1 MLKKKEK
8 QHIAANEKAITLIA
22 LVVTIIVLLILAGIS
37 LNYVLGNNGIITK
50 AEGAKT
56 ETEIADEKEKIN
68 LSAMT
73 AQTSSDKGT
82 ISRKDLDAEL
92 KNQFGEDYILEPDDD
107 AEEYEITCKK
117 SGRKYIIKS
126 GIKKEELTKELNDYN
141 TKFTSSPSGWTN
153 GNVKV
158 SVKTTVKSYTLQT
171 SKDGKN
177 WDEVSEQTFTANGTM
192 YVRLWDGKASVSE
205 MTYKVAN
212 IDKSTPKVSATAI
225 NTNSIK
231 ISASDSGSGI
241 TGYAVT
247 TSSTKPVNFTGI
259 TNTKSFEN
267 SISKLTHN
275 TTYYVWIKDEAG
287 NTSQYSLKTPELQA
301 GSLELSKAMPQTSEA
316 SDVANNIG
324 SYIGST
330 VTNYT
335 PNGGD
340 KNVGWK
346 IFYAG
351 KSDAG
356 DSSEAD
362 HIYLIADDCIDIKNS
377 AGEYN
382 TPVSA
387 NGNQVNIFN
396 DAPKCAALMTIKN
409 ESSEYS
415 RESSLAKN
423 WITKD
428 YGNSAIKYMI
438 DTERW
443 SNLYG
448 SEYAEYAIAS
458 PPVEMYVK
466 SWNSN
471 SQYKKLSY
479 KSYNYDYGYT
489 KGWGMEINGHVSQPI
504 EFINTTAGYNDTLYF
519 PSVAEGVR
527 NSCYGY
533 WLIDQ
538 SINASLAPCNWTV
551 VSITKEGERQLL
563 LGSSGT
569 NTLGIRPVVC
579 LNTNV
584 RLQADG
590 MDSDGKAKYKIV
602 KASNEE
608 TTSQVYS
615 NGEWSSQNVYATLVS
630 GTTGSGISTSYESIA
645 GSAQNVTAGTTNTS
659 EIQTDGITTLRVKA
673 TDGTNTVYSNNYT
686 VKIDKTS
693 PTPGTLAMKLNSSTG
708 EEYTSGATNN
718 NIYIQLNNG
727 NDSTSGQKSNVYKLK
742 GVTES
747 ENLTETTIITNKG
760 TTVAIVTT
768 VDNAGNTATRTYN
781 ITKQLPKLAT
791 PELTADGYSKLT
803 WDRVENAT
811 KYVVQSIIET
821 VDVEKDKT
829 SYDAY
834 SMRKNLLDK
843 GADTFSALVRIKAVG
858 DGINYEDSNW
868 SEAVWLY
875 ECLSGETEIDI
886 YDEEKKKR
894 RKKKLKDLKT
904 GDKVVSFNTE
914 TKKWEID
921 EVLNDDMHEVKFEL
935 SYDIWTFSD
944 GTQVTT
950 VKKHEFYNV
959 SQGKLMYIDEWN
971 MGDKIYKED
980 GTTPSLV
987 KHEQVQEP
995 IRHYTLMTKNHN
1007 YIANGC
1013 LSGTREMKKIKV
1025 EDLKPVD
1032 ID

>member
-1 MLKKKEK
+1 MTKKERG
-8 QHIAANEKAITLIA
+8 ITIIA
-22 LVVTIIVLLILAGIS
+22 LIVTIVVLLILAGVSIS
-37 LNYVLGNNGIITK
+37 LIINRNGIISK
-50 AEGAKT
+50 AEVAKQ
-56 ETEIADEKEKIN
+56 ETDIADEKEKIN
-68 LSAMT
+68 LSAVA
-73 AQTSSDKGT
+73 AQTNNEDAVIRRNDFDK
-82 ISRKDLDAEL
+82 EL
-92 KNQFGEDYILEPDDD
+92 KKFFNEDYTLEPDSD
-107 AEEYEITCKK
+107 AEEYEVTCKK
-117 SGRKYIIKS
+117 SGRKYTIKS
-126 GIKKEELTKELNDYN
+126 GITKKNPDYELNNNN
-141 TKFTSSPSGWTN
+141 TTFSSSPSGWTN
-153 GNVKV
+153 GDVIVN
-158 SVKTTVKSYTLQT
+158 VKTTIQEYTLQT

-177 WDEVSEQTFTANGTM
+177 WNDSKEQVFSTNGIM
-192 YVRLWDGKASVSE
+192 YARLWNGSESVSE
-205 MTYKVAN
+205 LQYEVNN
-212 IDKSTPKVSATAI
+212 IDKSTPEVSATAI

-231 ISASDSGSGI
+231 ISASDSESGI
-241 TGYAVT
+241 IGYAVT
-247 TSSTKPVNFTGI
+247 TSSTKPEKFTGV

-267 SISKLTHN
+267 STSKLTHN

-301 GSLELSKAMPQTSEA
+301 GSLKLSKAMPQTSDA

-356 DSSEAD
+356 DSSEND
-362 HIYLIADDCIDIKNS
+362 HIYLIADDYIDIKNS

-387 NGNQVNIFN
+387 NGIHV
-396 DAPKCAALMTIKN
+396 DALVDSPKCAALATIKKSGY
-409 ESSEYS
+409 SSYN
-415 RESSLAKN
+415 SLAKN
-423 WITKD
+423 WLKED
-428 YGNSAIKYMI
+428 YGSSPIKYML
-438 DTERW
+438 DTEGW
-443 SNLYG
+443 SSLYG
-448 SEYAEYAIAS
+448 NEYAEYAIAG
-458 PPVEMYVK
+458 PTVEMFAK

-471 SQYKKLSY
+471 DGYPKLSY
-479 KSYNYDYGYT
+479 SYDNYGYSMDNIKST
-489 KGWGMEINGHVSQPI
+489 D
-504 EFINTTAGYNDTLYF
+504 TGYSDRLYF
-519 PSVAEGVR
+519 QSIEEEVR
-527 NSCYGY
+527 NSCDGY
-533 WLIDQ
+533 WIIGQ
-538 SINASLAPCNWTV
+538 SDWGGTISISNKNGDHSVNSYAPYGLN
-551 VSITKEGERQLL
+551 SIGF
-563 LGSSGT
+563 
-569 NTLGIRPVVC
+569 RPVVC
-579 LNTNV
+579 LNTKV
-584 RLQADG
+584 KLQADG
-590 MDSDGKAKYKIV
+590 MDSNGKTRYKIV
-602 KASNEE
+602 ETSNEE
-608 TTSQVYS
+608 SSTQAYTSD
-615 NGEWSSQNVYATLVS
+615 EWSSQNVYTTLVNV
-630 GTTGSGISTSYESIA
+630 TTGSGINTSYESSVD
-645 GSAQNVTAGTTNTS
+645 SAQNVATGTTNTS
-659 EIQTDGITTLRVKA
+659 EINTEGITTLRVKT
-673 TDGTNTVYSNNYT
+673 TDGTNTVYSNNYI

-693 PTPGTLAMKLNSSTG
+693 PTPGTLTMKQNSSTG
-708 EEYTSGATNN
+708 VEYTSGITNN

-747 ENLTETTIITNKG
+747 ENLTETSIITNKG

-791 PELTADGYSKLT
+791 PKLTTDSYSKLT
-803 WDRVENAT
+803 WNRVENAT
-811 KYVVQSIIET
+811 KYVVQSIVET
-821 VDVEKDKT
+821 VEVEKDKT
-829 SYDAY
+829 SYDALTMY
-834 SMRKNLLDK
+834 RNLRNK
-843 GADTFSALVRIKAVG
+843 GVETFSEMVRIKAVG

-868 SEAVWLY
+868 SNDVRLM

-894 RKKKLKDLKT
+894 RKKKLKDLKV
-904 GDKVVSFNTE
+904 GDKVISFNTE

-935 SYDIWTFSD
+935 SYDIWIFSD
-944 GTQVTT
+944 GTQITT

-959 SQGKLMYIDEWN
+959 SQEKLMYIDEWN

-980 GTTPSLV
+980 GTTPSLI

-995 IRHYTLMTKNHN
+995 IRHYTLMNHNHN

-1025 EDLKPVD
+1025 KDLKPVD

>member
-1 MLKKKEK
+1 MNKPAKPCGGKIKMKKQKAEGITI
-8 QHIAANEKAITLIA
+8 IALAIT
-22 LVVTIIVLLILAGIS
+22 VIVLLILAGIS
-37 LNYVLGNNGIITK
+37 LNYVLGNNGIIAK
-50 AEGAKT
+50 AESAKT
-56 ETEIADEKEKIN
+56 ETEIASEKEKIN

-141 TKFTSSPSGWTN
+141 TKFTSSPSDWIN

-158 SVKTTVKSYTLQT
+158 SVKTTVQSYTLQT

-177 WDEVSEQTFTANGTM
+177 WDEASEQTFTANGTM

-212 IDKSTPKVSATAI
+212 IDKSTPKVSATAL

-231 ISASDSGSGI
+231 ISASDSESGI

-247 TSSTKPVNFTGI
+247 TSSTKPENFTGV

-267 SISKLTHN
+267 SISKLAHN
-275 TTYYVWIKDEAG
+275 TTYYVWIKDKAG
-287 NTSQYSLKTPELQA
+287 NTSQYSLKTPELKA
-301 GSLELSKAMPQTSEA
+301 GSLKLSKATTQKSDA

-351 KSDAG
+351 KSNAG

-396 DAPKCAALMTIKN
+396 GAPKCASLTTIAY
-409 ESSEYS
+409 ESSGYS
-415 RESSLAKN
+415 DENSLAKN
-423 WITKD
+423 WLDGKIGEK
-428 YGNSAIKYMI
+428 SQSLKYLLN
-438 DTERW
+438 TTGW
-443 SNLYG
+443 KNLYG
-448 SEYAEYAIAS
+448 NKYAEWAIGT
-458 PPVEMYVK
+458 PIVTMFLK

-471 SQYKKLSY
+471 DGYTQYKY
-479 KSYNYDYGYT
+479 SYNAQYDSYELSG
-489 KGWGMEINGHVSQPI
+489 GMFEISFDSNK
-504 EFINTTAGYNDTLYF
+504 EEYNDTLYF
-519 PSVAEGVR
+519 PSVDNSVR
-527 NSCYGY
+527 NNCYGY
-533 WLIDQ
+533 WMIGHRDTDGIHMRTW
-538 SINASLAPCNWTV
+538 STV
-551 VSITKEGERQLL
+551 ISENGKHTLEPYLYGE
-563 LGSSGT
+563 
-569 NTLGIRPVVC
+569 NTVGFRPVVC

-590 MDSDGKAKYKIV
+590 MDSDGKTRYKIV
-602 KASNEE
+602 ETSNEE
-608 TTSQVYS
+608 ISTQSYT
-615 NGEWSSQNVYATLVS
+615 GDEWSSQNVYATLVS

-659 EIQTDGITTLRVKA
+659 EIQTDGTTTLRVKT

-727 NDSTSGQKSNVYKLK
+727 SDSTSGQKSNVYKLK

-747 ENLTETTIITNKG
+747 ENLTETSIITNKG

-791 PELTADGYSKLT
+791 PKGNTDSHANLS
-803 WDRVENAT
+803 WNSVENAT
-811 KYVVQSIIET
+811 KYVIQGIAKT
-821 VDVEKDKT
+821 VEVEKTKT
-829 SYDAY
+829 SYDAFDEFI
-834 SMRKNLLDK
+834 NTD
-843 GADTFSALVRIKAVG
+843 GFVRIKAVG
-858 DGINYEDSNW
+858 DGVNYEDSNW
-868 SEAVWLY
+868 SEAVKLMF
-875 ECLSGETEIDI
+875 CLSGETEIDI

-894 RKKKLKDLKT
+894 RKKKLKDLKV
-904 GDKVVSFNTE
+904 GDKVISFNTE

-944 GTQVTT
+944 GTQITT

-959 SQGKLMYIDEWN
+959 SQEKLMYIDEWN

-987 KHEQVQEP
+987 KHEQIQEP
-995 IRHYTLMTKNHN
+995 IRHYTLMNHNHN

-1013 LSGTREMKKIKV
+1013 LSGTREMRKIKV

>member
-1 MLKKKEK
+1 MTNKKERG
-8 QHIAANEKAITLIA
+8 ITIIA
-22 LVVTIIVLLILAGIS
+22 LVVTIVVLLILAGVSIS
-37 LNYVLGNNGIITK
+37 LIINRNEIISK
-50 AEGAKT
+50 SEVAKQK
-56 ETEIADEKEKIN
+56 TEIAEEKEKIN
-68 LSAMT
+68 LSAVA
-73 AQTSSDKGT
+73 AQTNNEEAVIRRNDFDK
-82 ISRKDLDAEL
+82 EL
-92 KNQFGEDYILEPDDD
+92 KKFFNEDYTLEPDSD
-107 AEEYEITCKK
+107 AEEYEVTFKK
-117 SGRKYIIKS
+117 SGRKYTIKS
-126 GIKKEELTKELNDYN
+126 GITKKNSDYELNNNN
-141 TKFTSSPSGWTN
+141 TTFSSSPSGWTN
-153 GNVKV
+153 GNVIV
-158 SVKTTVKSYTLQT
+158 NVKTTIQEYTLQT

-177 WDEVSEQTFTANGTM
+177 WNDSNEQTFSTNGIM
-192 YVRLWDGKASVSE
+192 YARLWNGSESVSE
-205 MTYKVAN
+205 LQYEVKN

-231 ISASDSGSGI
+231 ISASDSESGI
-241 TGYAVT
+241 IGYAVT
-247 TSSTKPVNFTGI
+247 TSSTKPENFTGV

-267 SISKLTHN
+267 SISKLAHN
-275 TTYYVWIKDEAG
+275 TTYYVWIKDKAG
-287 NTSQYSLKTPELQA
+287 NTSQYSLKTPELKA
-301 GSLELSKAMPQTSEA
+301 GSLKLSKATTQKSDA

-351 KSDAG
+351 KSNAG

-387 NGNQVNIFN
+387 NGNQVDALV

-409 ESSEYS
+409 ESSGYS
-415 RESSLAKN
+415 DENSLAKN
-423 WITKD
+423 WLDGKI
-428 YGNSAIKYMI
+428 GEESQPLKYLLNTT
-438 DTERW
+438 DW
-443 SNLYG
+443 KNLYG
-448 SEYAEYAIAS
+448 NKYAEWAIGT
-458 PPVEMYVK
+458 PTITMFLK

-471 SQYKKLSY
+471 DGYTQYKY
-479 KSYNYDYGYT
+479 SYNAQYDSYELSG
-489 KGWGMEINGHVSQPI
+489 GMFEISFDSNK
-504 EFINTTAGYNDTLYF
+504 EEYNDSLYF
-519 PSVAEGVR
+519 PSMNSGVR

-533 WLIDQ
+533 WMIGHRDTDGLRVRTW
-538 SINASLAPCNWTV
+538 STV
-551 VSITKEGERQLL
+551 ISENGKHTLELYLYGE
-563 LGSSGT
+563 
-569 NTLGIRPVVC
+569 NTVGFRPVVC

-590 MDSDGKAKYKIV
+590 MDSNGKAKYKIV
-602 KASNEE
+602 ETSNEE
-608 TTSQVYS
+608 TTSQTYT

-645 GSAQNVTAGTTNTS
+645 GSAQNVTAETTNTS
-659 EIQTDGITTLRVKA
+659 EIQTDGTTTLRVKT

-693 PTPGTLAMKLNSSTG
+693 PTPGTLAMKLNSNTG

-727 NDSTSGQKSNVYKLK
+727 SDSTSGQKSNVYKLK

-781 ITKQLPKLAT
+781 ITKQLPKLST
-791 PELTADGYSKLT
+791 PKLT
-803 WDRVENAT
+803 TDSYSNLYWNSVENAT
-811 KYVVQSIIET
+811 KYVIQSITKTAE
-821 VDVEKDKT
+821 VEKDKT
-829 SYDAY
+829 SYDALSFY
-834 SMRKNLLDK
+834 DFR
-843 GADTFSALVRIKAVG
+843 GTEGFVRIKAVG

-868 SEAVWLY
+868 SEAVQLMY
-875 ECLSGETEIDI
+875 CLSGETEIDV

-894 RKKKLKDLKT
+894 RKKKLKDLKV
-904 GDKVVSFNTE
+904 GDKVISFNTE

-944 GTQVTT
+944 GTQITT

-959 SQGKLMYIDEWN
+959 SQEKLMYIDEWN

-980 GTTPSLV
+980 GTTPSLI

>member
-1 MLKKKEK
+1 MTKKE
-8 QHIAANEKAITLIA
+8 NGITIIA
-22 LVVTIIVLLILAGIS
+22 LIVTIVVLLILAGVSIS
-37 LNYVLGNNGIITK
+37 LIIKRNGIISK
-50 AEGAKT
+50 AEVAKQ

-68 LSAMT
+68 LSALA
-73 AQTSSDKGT
+73 AQANNKDAVIRRNDFDK
-82 ISRKDLDAEL
+82 EL
-92 KNQFGEDYILEPDDD
+92 KKFFNEDYTLEPDSD
-107 AEEYEITCKK
+107 AEEYEVTCKK
-117 SGRKYIIKS
+117 SGRKYTIKS
-126 GIKKEELTKELNDYN
+126 GITKKNSDYELNNNN
-141 TKFTSSPSGWTN
+141 TTFSLSPSGWTK
-153 GNVKV
+153 GNVIV
-158 SVKTTVKSYTLQT
+158 NVKTTIQEYTLQT

-177 WDEVSEQTFTANGTM
+177 WNDSKEQVFSTNGIM
-192 YVRLWDGKASVSE
+192 YARLWNGSESVSE
-205 MTYKVAN
+205 LQYEVKN
-212 IDKSTPKVSATAI
+212 IDKNNPKVSATAI

-231 ISASDSGSGI
+231 ISASDSESGI
-241 TGYAVT
+241 IGYAVT
-247 TSSTKPVNFTGI
+247 TSSTKPENFTGV

-287 NTSQYSLKTPELQA
+287 NTSQYSLKTPELKA
-301 GSLELSKAMPQTSEA
+301 GSLKLSKAMTQTSDA

-387 NGNQVNIFN
+387 NGIHV
-396 DAPKCAALMTIKN
+396 DALVDSPKCAALATIKKSGY
-409 ESSEYS
+409 SSYN
-415 RESSLAKN
+415 SLAKN
-423 WITKD
+423 WLKED
-428 YGNSAIKYMI
+428 YGSSPIKYML
-438 DTERW
+438 DTEGW
-443 SNLYG
+443 SSLYG
-448 SEYAEYAIAS
+448 NEYAEYAIAG
-458 PPVEMYVK
+458 PTVEMFAK

-471 SQYKKLSY
+471 DGYPKLSY
-479 KSYNYDYGYT
+479 SYDNYGYSMDNIKST
-489 KGWGMEINGHVSQPI
+489 D
-504 EFINTTAGYNDTLYF
+504 TGYSDRLYF
-519 PSVAEGVR
+519 QSIEEEVR
-527 NSCYGY
+527 NSCDGY
-533 WLIDQ
+533 WIIGQ
-538 SINASLAPCNWTV
+538 SDWGGTISISNKNGDHSVNSYAPYGLN
-551 VSITKEGERQLL
+551 SIGF
-563 LGSSGT
+563 
-569 NTLGIRPVVC
+569 RPVVC
-579 LNTNV
+579 LNTKV
-584 RLQADG
+584 KLQADG
-590 MDSDGKAKYKIV
+590 MDSNGKTRYKIV
-602 KASNEE
+602 ETSNEE
-608 TTSQVYS
+608 SSTQAYTSD
-615 NGEWSSQNVYATLVS
+615 EWSSQNVYTTLVNV
-630 GTTGSGISTSYESIA
+630 TTGSGINTSYESSVD
-645 GSAQNVTAGTTNTS
+645 SAQNVATGTTNTS
-659 EIQTDGITTLRVKA
+659 EINTEGITTLRVKT
-673 TDGTNTVYSNNYT
+673 TDGTNTVYSNNYI

-718 NIYIQLNNG
+718 NIYIKLNNG
-727 NDSTSGQKSNVYKLK
+727 SDSTSGQRSNVYKLK

-747 ENLTETTIITNKG
+747 ENLTETSIITNKG

-791 PELTADGYSKLT
+791 PKLTADGYSKLT

-821 VDVEKDKT
+821 VEVEKDKT
-829 SYDAY
+829 SYDALT
-834 SMRKNLLDK
+834 MRKNLLNK

-868 SEAVWLY
+868 SESVWLY

-894 RKKKLKDLKT
+894 RKKKLKDLKV
-904 GDKVVSFNTE
+904 GDKVISLNTE

-944 GTQVTT
+944 GTQITT

-959 SQGKLMYIDEWN
+959 SQEKLMYIDEWN

-980 GTTPSLV
+980 GTTPSLI

-995 IRHYTLMTKNHN
+995 IRHYTLMNHNHN

>member
-1 MLKKKEK
+1 MTKKE
-8 QHIAANEKAITLIA
+8 NEITIIA
-22 LVVTIIVLLILAGIS
+22 LIVTIVVLLILAGVSIS
-37 LNYVLGNNGIITK
+37 LIIKRNGIISK
-50 AEGAKT
+50 AEVAKQ

-68 LSAMT
+68 LSALA
-73 AQTSSDKGT
+73 AQANNKDAVIRRNDFDK
-82 ISRKDLDAEL
+82 EL
-92 KNQFGEDYILEPDDD
+92 KKFFNEDYTLEPDSD
-107 AEEYEITCKK
+107 AEEYEVTCKK
-117 SGRKYIIKS
+117 SGRKYTIKS
-126 GIKKEELTKELNDYN
+126 GITKKISDYELNNNN
-141 TKFTSSPSGWTN
+141 TTFSSSPSGWTK
-153 GNVKV
+153 GNVIV
-158 SVKTTVKSYTLQT
+158 NVKTTIQEYTLQT

-177 WDEVSEQTFTANGTM
+177 WNDSKEQVFSTNGIM
-192 YVRLWDGKASVSE
+192 YARLWNGSESVSE
-205 MTYKVAN
+205 LQYEVNN

-231 ISASDSGSGI
+231 ISASDSESGI
-241 TGYAVT
+241 IGYAVT
-247 TSSTKPVNFTGI
+247 TSSTKPENFTGV

-267 SISKLTHN
+267 SISKLAHN

-287 NTSQYSLKTPELQA
+287 NTSQYSLKTPELKA
-301 GSLELSKAMPQTSEA
+301 GSLKLSKAMIQTSDA

-356 DSSEAD
+356 DSSEND

-387 NGNQVNIFN
+387 NGNQV
-396 DAPKCAALMTIKN
+396 DALVDSPKCAALATIQKSGY
-409 ESSEYS
+409 SSYN
-415 RESSLAKN
+415 SLAKN
-423 WITKD
+423 WLKKD
-428 YGNSAIKYMI
+428 YDSSPIKYML
-438 DTERW
+438 DTEGW
-443 SNLYG
+443 SSLYG
-448 SEYAEYAIAS
+448 NEYAEYAIAG
-458 PPVEMYVK
+458 PTVEMFAK

-471 SQYKKLSY
+471 DGYPKLSY
-479 KSYNYDYGYT
+479 SYDNYGYSMDNIKST
-489 KGWGMEINGHVSQPI
+489 D
-504 EFINTTAGYNDTLYF
+504 TGYSDRLYF
-519 PSVAEGVR
+519 QSIEEEVR
-527 NSCYGY
+527 NSCEGY
-533 WLIDQ
+533 WIIGQGCWWATVPVGINISNKNGDHSVNLSVSYGLN
-538 SINASLAPCNWTV
+538 SI
-551 VSITKEGERQLL
+551 GF
-563 LGSSGT
+563 
-569 NTLGIRPVVC
+569 RPIVC

-584 RLQADG
+584 RLQTDG

-602 KASNEE
+602 EATNEE
-608 TTSQVYS
+608 TTVQAYT

-630 GTTGSGISTSYESIA
+630 GTTGSGISTSYESVA
-645 GSAQNVTAGTTNTS
+645 DSAQNVTAGTTNTS
-659 EIQTDGITTLRVKA
+659 EIQREGTTTLRVKT
-673 TDGTNTVYSNNYT
+673 TDGTNTVYSNNYN

-718 NIYIQLNNG
+718 NIYIKLNNG
-727 NDSTSGQKSNVYKLK
+727 SDSTSGQRSNVYKLK

-747 ENLTETTIITNKG
+747 ENLTETSIITNKG

-791 PELTADGYSKLT
+791 PRLTADGYSKLT
-803 WDRVENAT
+803 WNRVENAT
-811 KYVVQSIIET
+811 KYVVQSIVET
-821 VDVEKDKT
+821 VEVEKDKT
-829 SYDAY
+829 SYDALTMY
-834 SMRKNLLDK
+834 RNLRNK
-843 GADTFSALVRIKAVG
+843 GVETFSEMVRIKAVG

-868 SEAVWLY
+868 SNDVRLM

-894 RKKKLKDLKT
+894 RKKKLKDLKV
-904 GDKVVSFNTE
+904 GDKVISFNTE

-944 GTQVTT
+944 GTQITT

-959 SQGKLMYIDEWN
+959 SQEKLMYMDEWN

-980 GTTPSLV
+980 GTTPSLI
-987 KHEQVQEP
+987 KHEQIQEP
-995 IRHYTLMTKNHN
+995 IRHYTLMNHNHN

>member
-1 MLKKKEK
+1 MTKKE
-8 QHIAANEKAITLIA
+8 NGITIIA
-22 LVVTIIVLLILAGIS
+22 LIVTIVVLLILAGVSIS
-37 LNYVLGNNGIITK
+37 LIIKRNGIISK
-50 AEGAKT
+50 AEVAKQ

-68 LSAMT
+68 LSALA
-73 AQTSSDKGT
+73 AQANNKDAVIRRNDFDK
-82 ISRKDLDAEL
+82 EL
-92 KNQFGEDYILEPDDD
+92 KKFFNEDYTLEPDSD
-107 AEEYEITCKK
+107 AEEYEVTCKK
-117 SGRKYIIKS
+117 SGRKYTIKS
-126 GIKKEELTKELNDYN
+126 GITKKNSDYELNNNN
-141 TKFTSSPSGWTN
+141 TTFSLSPSGWTK
-153 GNVKV
+153 GNVIV
-158 SVKTTVKSYTLQT
+158 NVKTTIQEYTLQT

-177 WDEVSEQTFTANGTM
+177 WNDSKEQVFSTNGIM
-192 YVRLWDGKASVSE
+192 YARLWNGSESVSE
-205 MTYKVAN
+205 LQYEEN
-212 IDKSTPKVSATAI
+212 NPKVSATAI

-231 ISASDSGSGI
+231 ISASDSESGI
-241 TGYAVT
+241 IGYAVT
-247 TSSTKPVNFTGI
+247 TSSTKPEKFTGV

-267 SISKLTHN
+267 STSKLTHN

-287 NTSQYSLKTPELQA
+287 NTSQYSLKTPELKA
-301 GSLELSKAMPQTSEA
+301 GSLKLSKATTQTSDA
-316 SDVANNIG
+316 SDVVNNIG

-356 DSSEAD
+356 DSSEND

-387 NGNQVNIFN
+387 NGNQV
-396 DAPKCAALMTIKN
+396 DALVDSPKCAALATIQKSGY
-409 ESSEYS
+409 SSYN
-415 RESSLAKN
+415 SLAKN
-423 WITKD
+423 WLKKD
-428 YGNSAIKYMI
+428 YDSSPIKYML
-438 DTERW
+438 DTEGW
-443 SNLYG
+443 SSLYG
-448 SEYAEYAIAS
+448 NEYAEYAIAG
-458 PPVEMYVK
+458 PTVEMFAK

-471 SQYKKLSY
+471 DGYPKLSY
-479 KSYNYDYGYT
+479 SYDNYGYSMDNIKST
-489 KGWGMEINGHVSQPI
+489 D
-504 EFINTTAGYNDTLYF
+504 TGYSDRLYF
-519 PSVAEGVR
+519 QSIEEEVR
-527 NSCYGY
+527 NSCEGY
-533 WLIDQ
+533 WIIGQGCWWATVPVGINISNKNGDHSVNLSVSYGLN
-538 SINASLAPCNWTV
+538 SI
-551 VSITKEGERQLL
+551 GF
-563 LGSSGT
+563 
-569 NTLGIRPVVC
+569 RPIVC

-584 RLQADG
+584 RLQTDG

-602 KASNEE
+602 EATNEE
-608 TTSQVYS
+608 TTVQAYT

-630 GTTGSGISTSYESIA
+630 GTTGSGISTSYESVA
-645 GSAQNVTAGTTNTS
+645 DSAQNVTAGTTNTS
-659 EIQTDGITTLRVKA
+659 EIQREGTTTLRVKT
-673 TDGTNTVYSNNYT
+673 TDGTNTVYSNNYN

-718 NIYIQLNNG
+718 NIYIKLNNG
-727 NDSTSGQKSNVYKLK
+727 SDSTSGQRSNVYKLK

-747 ENLTETTIITNKG
+747 ENLTETSIITNKG

-791 PELTADGYSKLT
+791 PKLTTDSYSKLT
-803 WDRVENAT
+803 WNRVENAT
-811 KYVVQSIIET
+811 KYVVQSIVET
-821 VDVEKDKT
+821 VEVEKDKT
-829 SYDAY
+829 SYDALTMY
-834 SMRKNLLDK
+834 RNLRNK
-843 GADTFSALVRIKAVG
+843 GVETFSEMVRIKAVG

-868 SEAVWLY
+868 SNDVRLM

-894 RKKKLKDLKT
+894 RKKKLKDLKV
-904 GDKVVSFNTE
+904 GDKVISFNTE

-944 GTQVTT
+944 GTQITT

-959 SQGKLMYIDEWN
+959 SQEKLMYMDEWN

-980 GTTPSLV
+980 GTTPSLI

-995 IRHYTLMTKNHN
+995 IRHYTLMNHNHN

>member
-1 MLKKKEK
+1 MTKKE
-8 QHIAANEKAITLIA
+8 NGITIIA
-22 LVVTIIVLLILAGIS
+22 LIVTIVVLLILAGVSIS
-37 LNYVLGNNGIITK
+37 LIIKRNGIISK
-50 AEGAKT
+50 AEVAKQ

-68 LSAMT
+68 LSALA
-73 AQTSSDKGT
+73 AQANNEDAVIRRNDFDK
-82 ISRKDLDAEL
+82 EL
-92 KNQFGEDYILEPDDD
+92 KKFFNEDYILEPDSD
-107 AEEYEITCKK
+107 AEEYEVTCKK
-117 SGRKYIIKS
+117 SGRKYTIKS
-126 GIKKEELTKELNDYN
+126 GITKKNPDYKLNNNN
-141 TKFTSSPSGWTN
+141 TTFSSSPSGWTN
-153 GNVKV
+153 GDVIVN
-158 SVKTTVKSYTLQT
+158 VKTTIQEYTLQT

-177 WDEVSEQTFTANGTM
+177 WNDSKEQVFSTNGIM
-192 YVRLWDGKASVSE
+192 YARLWNGSESVSE
-205 MTYKVAN
+205 LQYEVNN
-212 IDKSTPKVSATAI
+212 IDKSTPEVSATVI

-231 ISASDSGSGI
+231 ISASDSESGI
-241 TGYAVT
+241 IGYAVT
-247 TSSTKPVNFTGI
+247 TSSTKPENFTGVM
-259 TNTKSFEN
+259 NTKSFEN
-267 SISKLTHN
+267 SISKLAHN

-287 NTSQYSLKTPELQA
+287 NTSQYSLKTPELKA
-301 GSLELSKAMPQTSEA
+301 GSLKLSKAMTQTSDA

-356 DSSEAD
+356 DSSEND
-362 HIYLIADDCIDIKNS
+362 HIYLIADDYIDIKNS

-382 TPVSA
+382 TPSA
-387 NGNQVNIFN
+387 NGSV
-396 DAPKCAALMTIKN
+396 DALVDSPKCAALATIQKSGY
-409 ESSEYS
+409 SSYN
-415 RESSLAKN
+415 SLAKN
-423 WITKD
+423 WLKED
-428 YGNSAIKYMI
+428 YGSSPIKYML
-438 DTERW
+438 DTEGW
-443 SNLYG
+443 SSLYG
-448 SEYAEYAIAS
+448 NEYAEYAIAG
-458 PPVEMYVK
+458 PTVEMFAK

-471 SQYKKLSY
+471 DGYPKLSY
-479 KSYNYDYGYT
+479 SSENYGYSMDNIKST
-489 KGWGMEINGHVSQPI
+489 D
-504 EFINTTAGYNDTLYF
+504 TGYSDKLYF
-519 PSVAEGVR
+519 QSIEEEVR
-527 NSCYGY
+527 NSCDGY
-533 WLIDQ
+533 WIIGQ
-538 SINASLAPCNWTV
+538 SCWWATVPVGISISNKNGDHSVNLYAQYGLNSL
-551 VSITKEGERQLL
+551 GF
-563 LGSSGT
+563 
-569 NTLGIRPVVC
+569 RPVVC

-584 RLQADG
+584 KLQSDG

-602 KASNEE
+602 EASNEE
-608 TTSQVYS
+608 TTVQAYT

-630 GTTGSGISTSYESIA
+630 GTTGSEISTSYESIA

-659 EIQTDGITTLRVKA
+659 EIQREGTTILRVKT
-673 TDGTNTVYSNNYT
+673 TDGTNTVYSNNYN

-693 PTPGTLAMKLNSSTG
+693 PTPGTLEMKLNSSTG

-718 NIYIQLNNG
+718 NIYIKLNNG
-727 NDSTSGQKSNVYKLK
+727 SDSTSGQKSNVYKLK

-747 ENLTETTIITNKG
+747 ENLTETSIITNKG

-791 PELTADGYSKLT
+791 PKLTTDSYSKLT
-803 WDRVENAT
+803 WNRVENAT
-811 KYVVQSIIET
+811 KYVVQSIVET
-821 VDVEKDKT
+821 VEVEKDKT
-829 SYDAY
+829 SYDALT
-834 SMRKNLLDK
+834 MRRNLLNK
-843 GADTFSALVRIKAVG
+843 GVETFSEIVRIKAVG

-868 SEAVWLY
+868 SNDVRLM

-894 RKKKLKDLKT
+894 RKKKLKDLKV
-904 GDKVVSFNTE
+904 GDKVISFNTE

-944 GTQVTT
+944 GTQITT

-959 SQGKLMYIDEWN
+959 SQEKLMYIDEWN

-980 GTTPSLV
+980 GTTPSLI

-995 IRHYTLMTKNHN
+995 IRHYTLMNHNHN

-1025 EDLKPVD
+1025 KDLKPVD

>member
-1 MLKKKEK
+1 MTNKKERG
-8 QHIAANEKAITLIA
+8 ITIIA
-22 LVVTIIVLLILAGIS
+22 LVVTIVVLLILAGVSIS
-37 LNYVLGNNGIITK
+37 LIINRNEIISK
-50 AEGAKT
+50 AEVAKQ

-68 LSAMT
+68 LSAVA
-73 AQTSSDKGT
+73 AQTNNEDAVIRRNDFDK
-82 ISRKDLDAEL
+82 EL
-92 KNQFGEDYILEPDDD
+92 KKFFNEDYTLEPDSD
-107 AEEYEITCKK
+107 AEEYEVTFKK
-117 SGRKYIIKS
+117 SGRKYTIKS
-126 GIKKEELTKELNDYN
+126 GITKEELNPELNDTN
-141 TKFTSSPSGWTN
+141 TTFSSSPSGWTN
-153 GNVKV
+153 GNVIV
-158 SVKTTVKSYTLQT
+158 NVKTTIQEYTLQT

-177 WDEVSEQTFTANGTM
+177 WNDSNEQAFSTNGTM
-192 YVRLWDGKASVSE
+192 YARLWNGSESVSE
-205 MTYKVAN
+205 LQYEVKN
-212 IDKSTPKVSATAI
+212 IDKNNPKVSATAI

-231 ISASDSGSGI
+231 ISASDSESGI
-241 TGYAVT
+241 IGYAVT
-247 TSSTKPVNFTGI
+247 TSSTKPENFTGV

-267 SISKLTHN
+267 STSKLTHN

-287 NTSQYSLKTPELQA
+287 NTSQYSLKTPELKA
-301 GSLELSKAMPQTSEA
+301 GSLKLSKAMPQTSDA
-316 SDVANNIG
+316 SDVVNNIG

-351 KSDAG
+351 KSNAG

-387 NGNQVNIFN
+387 NGNQVDALV

-409 ESSEYS
+409 ESSGDSDED
-415 RESSLAKN
+415 SLAKN
-423 WITKD
+423 WEDGMAWKEKQPL
-428 YGNSAIKYMI
+428 KYLFN
-438 DTERW
+438 TTGW
-443 SNLYG
+443 KNLYG
-448 SEYAEYAIAS
+448 NEYAEWAIGT
-458 PPVEMYVK
+458 PTITMFLK

-471 SQYKKLSY
+471 VGYTQYKYTYDGSYTLAGSMYELSFDSD
-479 KSYNYDYGYT
+479 KV
-489 KGWGMEINGHVSQPI
+489 E
-504 EFINTTAGYNDTLYF
+504 YNDSLYF
-519 PSVAEGVR
+519 PSMNSGVR

-533 WLIDQ
+533 WMIGNRETDGIRERTWSAIIDE
-538 SINASLAPCNWTV
+538 SGNHTV
-551 VSITKEGERQLL
+551 RAYMYGE
-563 LGSSGT
+563 
-569 NTLGIRPVVC
+569 NTLGFRPVVC

-590 MDSDGKAKYKIV
+590 MDSEGKAKYKIV
-602 KASNEE
+602 EASNEE
-608 TTSQVYS
+608 TTSQVYP
-615 NGEWSSQNVYATLVS
+615 NGEWSSQNVYATLES

-659 EIQTDGITTLRVKA
+659 EIQTDGTTTLRVKT
-673 TDGTNTVYSNNYT
+673 TDGTNTVYSKNYI

-727 NDSTSGQKSNVYKLK
+727 SDSTSGQKSNVYKLK

-781 ITKQLPKLAT
+781 ITKQLPKLST
-791 PELTADGYSKLT
+791 PKLT
-803 WDRVENAT
+803 TDSYSNLYWNSVENAT
-811 KYVVQSIIET
+811 KYVIQSITKTAE
-821 VDVEKDKT
+821 VEKDKT
-829 SYDAY
+829 SYDASSFY
-834 SMRKNLLDK
+834 DFF
-843 GADTFSALVRIKAVG
+843 GTEGFVRIKAVG
-858 DGINYEDSNW
+858 DGVNYEDSNW
-868 SEAVWLY
+868 SEAVQLIY
-875 ECLSGETEIDI
+875 CLSGETEIDA

-894 RKKKLKDLKT
+894 RKKKLKDLKV
-904 GDKVVSFNTE
+904 GDKVISFNKE

-944 GTQVTT
+944 GTQITT
-950 VKKHEFYNV
+950 VKRHEFYNV
-959 SQGKLMYIDEWN
+959 SQEKLMYIDEWN

-980 GTTPSLV
+980 GTTPSLI

-1013 LSGTREMKKIKV
+1013 LSGTREMRKIKV

>member
-1 MLKKKEK
+1 MTNKKERG
-8 QHIAANEKAITLIA
+8 ITTIA
-22 LVVTIIVLLILAGIS
+22 LVVTIVVLLILAGVSIS
-37 LNYVLGNNGIITK
+37 LIINRNEIISK
-50 AEGAKT
+50 SEVAKQK
-56 ETEIADEKEKIN
+56 TEIADEKEKIN
-68 LSAMT
+68 LSAVA
-73 AQTSSDKGT
+73 AQTNNEEAVIRRNDFDK
-82 ISRKDLDAEL
+82 EL
-92 KNQFGEDYILEPDDD
+92 KKFFNEDYTLEPDSD
-107 AEEYEITCKK
+107 AEEYEVTFKK
-117 SGRKYIIKS
+117 SGRKYTIKS
-126 GIKKEELTKELNDYN
+126 GITKEELNPELNDTN
-141 TKFTSSPSGWTN
+141 TTFSSSPSGWTN
-153 GNVKV
+153 GNVIV
-158 SVKTTVKSYTLQT
+158 NVKTTIQEYTLQT

-177 WDEVSEQTFTANGTM
+177 WNDSNEQAFSTNGIM
-192 YVRLWDGKASVSE
+192 YARLWNGSESVSE
-205 MTYKVAN
+205 LQYEVKN
-212 IDKSTPKVSATAI
+212 IDKNNPKVSATAI

-231 ISASDSGSGI
+231 ISASDSESGI
-241 TGYAVT
+241 IGYAVT
-247 TSSTKPVNFTGI
+247 TSSTKPEKFTGV

-267 SISKLTHN
+267 STSKLTHN

-287 NTSQYSLKTPELQA
+287 NTSQYSLKTPELKA
-301 GSLELSKAMPQTSEA
+301 GSLKLSKATTQTSDA
-316 SDVANNIG
+316 SDVVNNIG

-351 KSDAG
+351 KSNAG
-356 DSSEAD
+356 DSSETD

-387 NGNQVNIFN
+387 NGNQVDALV

-415 RESSLAKN
+415 DENSLAKN
-423 WITKD
+423 WLDGKIGEK
-428 YGNSAIKYMI
+428 SQPLKYLLNTT
-438 DTERW
+438 DW
-443 SNLYG
+443 KNLYG
-448 SEYAEYAIAS
+448 NKYAEWAIGT
-458 PPVEMYVK
+458 PTITMFLK

-471 SQYKKLSY
+471 DGYTQYKY
-479 KSYNYDYGYT
+479 SYNAQYDSYELSG
-489 KGWGMEINGHVSQPI
+489 GMFEISFDSNK
-504 EFINTTAGYNDTLYF
+504 EEYNDTLYF
-519 PSVAEGVR
+519 PSVDNSVR
-527 NSCYGY
+527 NNCYGY
-533 WLIDQ
+533 WMIGHRETDGFRVRTW
-538 SINASLAPCNWTV
+538 STV
-551 VSITKEGERQLL
+551 ISENGKHTLEPYLYGE
-563 LGSSGT
+563 
-569 NTLGIRPVVC
+569 NTVGFRPVVC

-590 MDSDGKAKYKIV
+590 MDSNGKAKYKIV
-602 KASNEE
+602 ETSNEE
-608 TTSQVYS
+608 ISTQSYTSD
-615 NGEWSSQNVYATLVS
+615 EWSSQNVYATLES

-659 EIQTDGITTLRVKA
+659 EIQTDGTTTLRVKT
-673 TDGTNTVYSNNYT
+673 TDGTNTVYSKNYT

-727 NDSTSGQKSNVYKLK
+727 SDSTSGQKSNVYKLK

-781 ITKQLPKLAT
+781 ITKQLPKLST
-791 PELTADGYSKLT
+791 PKLT
-803 WDRVENAT
+803 TDSYSNLYWNSVENAT
-811 KYVVQSIIET
+811 KYVIQSITKTAE
-821 VDVEKDKT
+821 VEKDKT
-829 SYDAY
+829 SYDASSFY
-834 SMRKNLLDK
+834 DFF
-843 GADTFSALVRIKAVG
+843 GTEGFVRIKAVG
-858 DGINYEDSNW
+858 DGVNYEDSNW
-868 SEAVWLY
+868 SESVQLMY
-875 ECLSGETEIDI
+875 CLSGETEIDI

-894 RKKKLKDLKT
+894 RKKKLKDLKV
-904 GDKVVSFNTE
+904 GDKVISFNTE

-944 GTQVTT
+944 GTQITT
-950 VKKHEFYNV
+950 VKRHEFYNV
-959 SQGKLMYIDEWN
+959 SQEKLMYIDEWN

-980 GTTPSLV
+980 GTTPSLI

-1013 LSGTREMKKIKV
+1013 LSGTREMKKVKV

>member
-1 MLKKKEK
+1 MTKKE
-8 QHIAANEKAITLIA
+8 NGITIIA
-22 LVVTIIVLLILAGIS
+22 LIVTIVVLLILAGVSIS
-37 LNYVLGNNGIITK
+37 LIIKRNGIISK
-50 AEGAKT
+50 AEVAKQ

-68 LSAMT
+68 LSALA
-73 AQTSSDKGT
+73 AQANNKDAVIRRNDFDK
-82 ISRKDLDAEL
+82 EL
-92 KNQFGEDYILEPDDD
+92 KKFFNEDYTLEPDSD
-107 AEEYEITCKK
+107 AEEYEVTCKK
-117 SGRKYIIKS
+117 SGRKYTIKS
-126 GIKKEELTKELNDYN
+126 GITKKNSDYELNNNN
-141 TKFTSSPSGWTN
+141 TTFSLSPSGWTK
-153 GNVKV
+153 GNVIV
-158 SVKTTVKSYTLQT
+158 NVKTTIQEYTLQT

-177 WDEVSEQTFTANGTM
+177 WNDSREQVFSTNGIM
-192 YVRLWDGKASVSE
+192 YARLWNGSESVSE
-205 MTYKVAN
+205 LQYEVKN
-212 IDKSTPKVSATAI
+212 IDKNNPKVSATAI

-231 ISASDSGSGI
+231 ISASDSESGI
-241 TGYAVT
+241 IGYAVT
-247 TSSTKPVNFTGI
+247 TSSTKPEKFTGV

-267 SISKLTHN
+267 STSKLTHN

-287 NTSQYSLKTPELQA
+287 NTSQYSLKTPELKA
-301 GSLELSKAMPQTSEA
+301 GSLKLSKATTQTSDA
-316 SDVANNIG
+316 SDVVNNIG

-356 DSSEAD
+356 DSSEND

-387 NGNQVNIFN
+387 NGNQV
-396 DAPKCAALMTIKN
+396 DALVDSPKCAALATIQKSGY
-409 ESSEYS
+409 SSYN
-415 RESSLAKN
+415 SLAKN
-423 WITKD
+423 WLKKD
-428 YGNSAIKYMI
+428 YDSSPIKYML
-438 DTERW
+438 DTEGW
-443 SNLYG
+443 SSLYG
-448 SEYAEYAIAS
+448 NEYAEYAIAG
-458 PPVEMYVK
+458 PTVEMFAK

-471 SQYKKLSY
+471 DGYPKLSY
-479 KSYNYDYGYT
+479 SYDNYGYSMDNIKST
-489 KGWGMEINGHVSQPI
+489 D
-504 EFINTTAGYNDTLYF
+504 TGYSDRLYF
-519 PSVAEGVR
+519 QSIEEEVR
-527 NSCYGY
+527 NSCEGY
-533 WLIDQ
+533 WIIGQGCWWATVPVGINISNKNGDHSVNLSVSYGLN
-538 SINASLAPCNWTV
+538 SI
-551 VSITKEGERQLL
+551 GF
-563 LGSSGT
+563 
-569 NTLGIRPVVC
+569 RPIVC

-584 RLQADG
+584 RLQTDG

-602 KASNEE
+602 EATNEE
-608 TTSQVYS
+608 TTVQAYT

-630 GTTGSGISTSYESIA
+630 GTTGSGISTSYESVA
-645 GSAQNVTAGTTNTS
+645 DSAQNVTAGTTNTS
-659 EIQTDGITTLRVKA
+659 EIQREGTTTLRVKT
-673 TDGTNTVYSNNYT
+673 TDGTNTVYSNNYN

-718 NIYIQLNNG
+718 NIYIKLNNG
-727 NDSTSGQKSNVYKLK
+727 SDSTSGQKSNVYKLK

-747 ENLTETTIITNKG
+747 ENLTETSIITNKG

-781 ITKQLPKLAT
+781 ITKQLPKLST
-791 PELTADGYSKLT
+791 PKLT
-803 WDRVENAT
+803 TDSYSNLYWNSVENAT

-821 VDVEKDKT
+821 VEVEKDKT
-829 SYDAY
+829 SYDALTMY
-834 SMRKNLLDK
+834 RNLRNK
-843 GADTFSALVRIKAVG
+843 GVETFSEMVRIKAVG

-868 SEAVWLY
+868 SNDVRLM

-894 RKKKLKDLKT
+894 RKKKLKDLKV
-904 GDKVVSFNTE
+904 GDKVISFNTE

-944 GTQVTT
+944 GTQITT

-959 SQGKLMYIDEWN
+959 SQEKLMYIDEWN

-980 GTTPSLV
+980 GTTPSLI

-995 IRHYTLMTKNHN
+995 IRHYTLMNHNHN

-1013 LSGTREMKKIKV
+1013 LSGTREMRKIKV

>member
-1 MLKKKEK
+1 MTKKERG
-8 QHIAANEKAITLIA
+8 ITIIA
-22 LVVTIIVLLILAGIS
+22 LIVTIVVLLILAGVSIS
-37 LNYVLGNNGIITK
+37 LIINRNGIISK
-50 AEGAKT
+50 AEVAKQ
-56 ETEIADEKEKIN
+56 ETDIADEKEKIN
-68 LSAMT
+68 LSAVA
-73 AQTSSDKGT
+73 AQTNNEDAVIRRNDFDK
-82 ISRKDLDAEL
+82 EL
-92 KNQFGEDYILEPDDD
+92 KKFFNEDYTLEPDSD
-107 AEEYEITCKK
+107 AEEYEVTCKK
-117 SGRKYIIKS
+117 SGRKYTIKS
-126 GIKKEELTKELNDYN
+126 GITKKNPDYELNNNN
-141 TKFTSSPSGWTN
+141 TTFSSSPSGWTN
-153 GNVKV
+153 GDVIVN
-158 SVKTTVKSYTLQT
+158 VKTTIQEYTLQT

-177 WDEVSEQTFTANGTM
+177 WNDSKEQVFSTNGIM
-192 YVRLWDGKASVSE
+192 YARLWNGSESVSE
-205 MTYKVAN
+205 LQYEVNN
-212 IDKSTPKVSATAI
+212 IDKSTPEVSATAI

-231 ISASDSGSGI
+231 ISASDSESGI
-241 TGYAVT
+241 IGYAVT
-247 TSSTKPVNFTGI
+247 TSSTKPEKFTGV

-267 SISKLTHN
+267 STSKLTHN

-301 GSLELSKAMPQTSEA
+301 GSLKLSKAMPQTSDA

-356 DSSEAD
+356 DSSEND
-362 HIYLIADDCIDIKNS
+362 HIYLIADDYIDIKNS

-387 NGNQVNIFN
+387 NGIHV
-396 DAPKCAALMTIKN
+396 DALVDSPKCAALATIKKSGY
-409 ESSEYS
+409 SSYN
-415 RESSLAKN
+415 SLAKN
-423 WITKD
+423 WLKED
-428 YGNSAIKYMI
+428 YGSSPIKYML
-438 DTERW
+438 DTEGW
-443 SNLYG
+443 SSLYG
-448 SEYAEYAIAS
+448 NEYAEYAIAG
-458 PPVEMYVK
+458 PTVEMFAK

-471 SQYKKLSY
+471 DGYPKLSY
-479 KSYNYDYGYT
+479 SYDNYGYSMDNIKST
-489 KGWGMEINGHVSQPI
+489 D
-504 EFINTTAGYNDTLYF
+504 TGYSDRLYF
-519 PSVAEGVR
+519 QSIEEEVR
-527 NSCYGY
+527 NSCDGY
-533 WLIDQ
+533 WIIGQ
-538 SINASLAPCNWTV
+538 SDWGGTISISNKNGDHSVNSYAPYGLN
-551 VSITKEGERQLL
+551 SIGF
-563 LGSSGT
+563 
-569 NTLGIRPVVC
+569 RPVVC
-579 LNTNV
+579 LNTKV
-584 RLQADG
+584 KLQADG
-590 MDSDGKAKYKIV
+590 MDSNGKTRYKIV
-602 KASNEE
+602 ETSNEE
-608 TTSQVYS
+608 SSTQAYTSD
-615 NGEWSSQNVYATLVS
+615 EWISQNVYTTLVNV
-630 GTTGSGISTSYESIA
+630 TTGSGINTSYESSVD
-645 GSAQNVTAGTTNTS
+645 SAQNVATGTTNTS
-659 EIQTDGITTLRVKA
+659 EINTEGITTLRVKT
-673 TDGTNTVYSNNYT
+673 TDGTNTVYSNNYI

-693 PTPGTLAMKLNSSTG
+693 PTPGTLTMKQNSSTG
-708 EEYTSGATNN
+708 VEYTSGITNN

-747 ENLTETTIITNKG
+747 ENLTETSIITNKG

-791 PELTADGYSKLT
+791 PKLTTDSYSKLT
-803 WDRVENAT
+803 WNRVENAT
-811 KYVVQSIIET
+811 KYVVQSIVET
-821 VDVEKDKT
+821 VEVEKDKT
-829 SYDAY
+829 SYDALTMY
-834 SMRKNLLDK
+834 RNLRNK
-843 GADTFSALVRIKAVG
+843 GVETFSEMVRIKAVG

-868 SEAVWLY
+868 SNDVRLM

-894 RKKKLKDLKT
+894 RKKKLKDLKV
-904 GDKVVSFNTE
+904 GDKVISFNTE

-935 SYDIWTFSD
+935 SYDIWIFSD
-944 GTQVTT
+944 GTQITT

-959 SQGKLMYIDEWN
+959 SQEKLMYIDEWN

-980 GTTPSLV
+980 GTTPSLI

-995 IRHYTLMTKNHN
+995 IRHYTLMNHNHN

-1025 EDLKPVD
+1025 KDLKPVD

>member
-1 MLKKKEK
+1 MTKKERG
-8 QHIAANEKAITLIA
+8 ITIIA
-22 LVVTIIVLLILAGIS
+22 LIVTIVVLLILAGVSIS
-37 LNYVLGNNGIITK
+37 LIINRNGIISK
-50 AEGAKT
+50 AEVAKQ

-68 LSAMT
+68 LSALA
-73 AQTSSDKGT
+73 AQANNEDAVIRRNDFDK
-82 ISRKDLDAEL
+82 EL
-92 KNQFGEDYILEPDDD
+92 KKFFNEDYTLEPDSD
-107 AEEYEITCKK
+107 AEEYEVTCKK
-117 SGRKYIIKS
+117 SGRKYTIKS
-126 GIKKEELTKELNDYN
+126 GITKKNSDYELNNNN
-141 TKFTSSPSGWTN
+141 TTFSLSPSGWTK
-153 GNVKV
+153 GNVIV
-158 SVKTTVKSYTLQT
+158 NVKTTIQEYTLQT

-177 WDEVSEQTFTANGTM
+177 WNDSREQVFSTNGIM
-192 YVRLWDGKASVSE
+192 YARLWNGSESVSE
-205 MTYKVAN
+205 LQYEVKN
-212 IDKSTPKVSATAI
+212 IDKNNPKVSATAI

-231 ISASDSGSGI
+231 ISASDSESGI
-241 TGYAVT
+241 IGYAVT
-247 TSSTKPVNFTGI
+247 TSSTKPEKFTGV

-267 SISKLTHN
+267 STSKLTHN

-287 NTSQYSLKTPELQA
+287 NTSQYSLKTPELKA
-301 GSLELSKAMPQTSEA
+301 GSLKLSKATTQTSDA
-316 SDVANNIG
+316 SDVVNNIG

-356 DSSEAD
+356 DSSEND

-387 NGNQVNIFN
+387 NGNQV
-396 DAPKCAALMTIKN
+396 DALVDSPKCAALATIQKSGY
-409 ESSEYS
+409 SSYN
-415 RESSLAKN
+415 SLAKN
-423 WITKD
+423 WLKKD
-428 YGNSAIKYMI
+428 YDSSPIKYML
-438 DTERW
+438 DTEGW
-443 SNLYG
+443 SSLYG
-448 SEYAEYAIAS
+448 NEYAEYAIAG
-458 PPVEMYVK
+458 PTVEMFAK

-471 SQYKKLSY
+471 DGYPKLSY
-479 KSYNYDYGYT
+479 SYDNYGYSMDNIKST
-489 KGWGMEINGHVSQPI
+489 D
-504 EFINTTAGYNDTLYF
+504 TGYSDRLYF
-519 PSVAEGVR
+519 QSIEEEVR
-527 NSCYGY
+527 NSCEGY
-533 WLIDQ
+533 WIIGQGCWWATVPVGINISNKNGDHSVNLSVSYGLN
-538 SINASLAPCNWTV
+538 SI
-551 VSITKEGERQLL
+551 GF
-563 LGSSGT
+563 
-569 NTLGIRPVVC
+569 RPIVC

-584 RLQADG
+584 RLQTDG

-602 KASNEE
+602 EATNEE
-608 TTSQVYS
+608 TTVQAYT

-630 GTTGSGISTSYESIA
+630 GTTGSGISTSYESVA
-645 GSAQNVTAGTTNTS
+645 DSAQNVTAGTTNTS
-659 EIQTDGITTLRVKA
+659 EIQREGTTTLRVKT
-673 TDGTNTVYSNNYT
+673 TDGTNTVYSNNYN

-718 NIYIQLNNG
+718 NIYIKLNNG
-727 NDSTSGQKSNVYKLK
+727 SDSTSGQKSNVYKLK

-747 ENLTETTIITNKG
+747 ENLTETSIITNKG

-781 ITKQLPKLAT
+781 ITKQLPKLST
-791 PELTADGYSKLT
+791 PKLT
-803 WDRVENAT
+803 TDSYSNLYWNSVENAT

-821 VDVEKDKT
+821 VEVEKDKT
-829 SYDAY
+829 SYDALTMY
-834 SMRKNLLDK
+834 RNLRNK
-843 GADTFSALVRIKAVG
+843 GVETFSEMVRIKAVG

-868 SEAVWLY
+868 SNDVRLM

-894 RKKKLKDLKT
+894 RKKKLKDLKV
-904 GDKVVSFNTE
+904 GDKVISFNTE

-944 GTQVTT
+944 GTQITT

-959 SQGKLMYIDEWN
+959 SQEKLMYIDEWN

-980 GTTPSLV
+980 GTTPSLI

-995 IRHYTLMTKNHN
+995 IRHYTLMNHNHN

-1025 EDLKPVD
+1025 KDLKPVD

>member
-1 MLKKKEK
+1 MTKKE
-8 QHIAANEKAITLIA
+8 NGITIIA
-22 LVVTIIVLLILAGIS
+22 LIVTIVVLLILAGVSIS
-37 LNYVLGNNGIITK
+37 LIIKRNGIISK
-50 AEGAKT
+50 AEVAKQ

-68 LSAMT
+68 LSALA
-73 AQTSSDKGT
+73 AQANNKDAVIRRNDFDK
-82 ISRKDLDAEL
+82 EL
-92 KNQFGEDYILEPDDD
+92 KKFFNEDYTLEPDSD
-107 AEEYEITCKK
+107 AEEYEVTCKK
-117 SGRKYIIKS
+117 SGRKYTIKS
-126 GIKKEELTKELNDYN
+126 GITKKNSDYELNNNN
-141 TKFTSSPSGWTN
+141 TTFSLSPSGWTK
-153 GNVKV
+153 GNVIV
-158 SVKTTVKSYTLQT
+158 NVKTTIQEYTLQT

-177 WDEVSEQTFTANGTM
+177 WNDSKEQVFSTNGIM
-192 YVRLWDGKASVSE
+192 YARLWNGSESVSE
-205 MTYKVAN
+205 LQYEVKN
-212 IDKSTPKVSATAI
+212 IDKNNPKVSATAI

-231 ISASDSGSGI
+231 ISASDSESGI
-241 TGYAVT
+241 IGYAVT
-247 TSSTKPVNFTGI
+247 TSSTKPEKFTGV

-267 SISKLTHN
+267 STSKLTHN

-287 NTSQYSLKTPELQA
+287 NTSQYSLKTPELKA
-301 GSLELSKAMPQTSEA
+301 GSLKLSKATTQTSDA
-316 SDVANNIG
+316 SDVVNNIG

-356 DSSEAD
+356 DSSEND

-387 NGNQVNIFN
+387 NGNQV
-396 DAPKCAALMTIKN
+396 DALVDSPKCAALATIQKSGY
-409 ESSEYS
+409 SSYN
-415 RESSLAKN
+415 SLAKN
-423 WITKD
+423 WLKKD
-428 YGNSAIKYMI
+428 YDSSPIKYML
-438 DTERW
+438 DTEGW
-443 SNLYG
+443 SSLYG
-448 SEYAEYAIAS
+448 NEYAEYAIAG
-458 PPVEMYVK
+458 PTVEMFAK

-471 SQYKKLSY
+471 DGYPKLSY
-479 KSYNYDYGYT
+479 SYDNYGYSMDNIKST
-489 KGWGMEINGHVSQPI
+489 D
-504 EFINTTAGYNDTLYF
+504 TGYSDRLYF
-519 PSVAEGVR
+519 QSIEEEVR
-527 NSCYGY
+527 NSCEGY
-533 WLIDQ
+533 WIIGQGCWWATVPVGINISNKNGDHSVNLSVSYGLN
-538 SINASLAPCNWTV
+538 SI
-551 VSITKEGERQLL
+551 GF
-563 LGSSGT
+563 
-569 NTLGIRPVVC
+569 RPIVC

-584 RLQADG
+584 RLQTDG

-602 KASNEE
+602 EATNEE
-608 TTSQVYS
+608 TTVQAYT

-630 GTTGSGISTSYESIA
+630 GTTGSGISTSYESVA
-645 GSAQNVTAGTTNTS
+645 DSAQNVTAGTTNTS
-659 EIQTDGITTLRVKA
+659 EIQREGTTTLRVKT
-673 TDGTNTVYSNNYT
+673 TDGTNTVYSNNYN

-718 NIYIQLNNG
+718 NIYIKLNNG
-727 NDSTSGQKSNVYKLK
+727 SDSTSGQKSNVYKLK

-747 ENLTETTIITNKG
+747 ENLTETSIITNKG

-781 ITKQLPKLAT
+781 ITKQLPKLST
-791 PELTADGYSKLT
+791 PKLT
-803 WDRVENAT
+803 TDSYSNLYWNSVENAT

-821 VDVEKDKT
+821 VEVEKDKT
-829 SYDAY
+829 SYDALTMY
-834 SMRKNLLDK
+834 RNLRNK
-843 GADTFSALVRIKAVG
+843 GVETFSEMVRIKAVG

-868 SEAVWLY
+868 SNDVRLM

-894 RKKKLKDLKT
+894 RKKKLKDLKV
-904 GDKVVSFNTE
+904 GDKVISFNTE

-944 GTQVTT
+944 GTQITT

-959 SQGKLMYIDEWN
+959 SQEKLMYIDEWN

-980 GTTPSLV
+980 GTTPSLI

-995 IRHYTLMTKNHN
+995 IRHYTLMNHNHN

-1013 LSGTREMKKIKV
+1013 LSGTREMRKIKV

>member
-1 MLKKKEK
+1 MTKKERG
-8 QHIAANEKAITLIA
+8 ITIIA
-22 LVVTIIVLLILAGIS
+22 LIVTIVVLLILAGVSIS
-37 LNYVLGNNGIITK
+37 LIINRNGITSK
-50 AEGAKT
+50 AEVAKQ

-68 LSAMT
+68 LSALA
-73 AQTSSDKGT
+73 AQANNEEAVIRRNDFDK
-82 ISRKDLDAEL
+82 EL
-92 KNQFGEDYILEPDDD
+92 KKFFNEDYTLEPDSD
-107 AEEYEITCKK
+107 AEEYEVTCKK
-117 SGRKYIIKS
+117 SGRKYTIKS
-126 GIKKEELTKELNDYN
+126 GITKKNPAYELNNNN
-141 TKFTSSPSGWTN
+141 TTFSSSPSGWTN
-153 GNVKV
+153 GNVMV
-158 SVKTTVKSYTLQT
+158 NVKTTIQEYTLQT

-177 WDEVSEQTFTANGTM
+177 WNDSKEQAFSTNGTM
-192 YVRLWDGKASVSE
+192 YARLWNGSESVSE
-205 MTYKVAN
+205 LQYEVNN

-231 ISASDSGSGI
+231 ISASDSESGI
-241 TGYAVT
+241 IGYAVT
-247 TSSTKPVNFTGI
+247 TSSTKPENFTGV

-267 SISKLTHN
+267 SISKLAHN

-287 NTSQYSLKTPELQA
+287 NTSQYSLKTPELKA
-301 GSLELSKAMPQTSEA
+301 GSLKLSKAMTQTSEA

-351 KSDAG
+351 RSDAG
-356 DSSEAD
+356 DSSEAN

-377 AGEYN
+377 SGEYN

-387 NGNQVNIFN
+387 NGIHV
-396 DAPKCAALMTIKN
+396 DALVDSPKCAALATIQKSGY
-409 ESSEYS
+409 SSYN
-415 RESSLAKN
+415 SLAKN
-423 WITKD
+423 WLKKD
-428 YGNSAIKYMI
+428 YDSSPIKYML
-438 DTERW
+438 DTEGW
-443 SNLYG
+443 SSLYG
-448 SEYAEYAIAS
+448 NEYAEYAIAG
-458 PPVEMYVK
+458 PTVEMFAK

-471 SQYKKLSY
+471 DGYPKLSY
-479 KSYNYDYGYT
+479 SYDNYGYSMDNIKST
-489 KGWGMEINGHVSQPI
+489 D
-504 EFINTTAGYNDTLYF
+504 TGYSDRLYF
-519 PSVAEGVR
+519 QSIEEEVR
-527 NSCYGY
+527 NSCEGY
-533 WLIDQ
+533 WIIGQGCWWATVPVGINISNKNGDHSVNLSVSYGLN
-538 SINASLAPCNWTV
+538 SI
-551 VSITKEGERQLL
+551 GF
-563 LGSSGT
+563 
-569 NTLGIRPVVC
+569 RPVVC

-602 KASNEE
+602 EASNEE
-608 TTSQVYS
+608 TTVQAYT

-630 GTTGSGISTSYESIA
+630 GTTGSGISTSYESVA
-645 GSAQNVTAGTTNTS
+645 DSAQNVTAGTTNTS
-659 EIQTDGITTLRVKA
+659 EIQTDGTTTLRVK
-673 TDGTNTVYSNNYT
+673 TNDGTNTVYSKNYT

-718 NIYIQLNNG
+718 NIYIKLNNG
-727 NDSTSGQKSNVYKLK
+727 SDSTSGQRSNVYKLK

-747 ENLTETTIITNKG
+747 ENLTETSIITNKG

-791 PELTADGYSKLT
+791 PKLT
-803 WDRVENAT
+803 TDSYSNLTWNRVENAT
-811 KYVVQSIIET
+811 KYVVQSIVET
-821 VDVEKDKT
+821 VEVGKDKT
-829 SYDAY
+829 SYDALT
-834 SMRKNLLDK
+834 MRRNLLNK
-843 GADTFSALVRIKAVG
+843 GVETFSEIVRIKAVG

-868 SEAVWLY
+868 SNDVRLM

-894 RKKKLKDLKT
+894 RKKKLKDLKV
-904 GDKVVSFNTE
+904 GDKVISFNTE

-944 GTQVTT
+944 GTQITT

-959 SQGKLMYIDEWN
+959 SQEKLMYIDEWN

-980 GTTPSLV
+980 GTTPSLI
-987 KHEQVQEP
+987 KHEKVQEP
-995 IRHYTLMTKNHN
+995 IRHYTLMNHNHN

-1013 LSGTREMKKIKV
+1013 LSGTREMRKIKV

>member
-1 MLKKKEK
+1 MTKKE
-8 QHIAANEKAITLIA
+8 NGITIIA
-22 LVVTIIVLLILAGIS
+22 LIVTIVVLLILAGVSIS
-37 LNYVLGNNGIITK
+37 LIIKRNGIISK
-50 AEGAKT
+50 AEVAKQ

-68 LSAMT
+68 LSALA
-73 AQTSSDKGT
+73 AQANNEDAVIRRNDFDK
-82 ISRKDLDAEL
+82 EL
-92 KNQFGEDYILEPDDD
+92 KKFFNEDYTLEPDSD
-107 AEEYEITCKK
+107 AEEYEVTCKK
-117 SGRKYIIKS
+117 SGRKYTIKS
-126 GIKKEELTKELNDYN
+126 GITKKNSDYELNNNN
-141 TKFTSSPSGWTN
+141 TTFSLSPSGWTK
-153 GNVKV
+153 GNVIV
-158 SVKTTVKSYTLQT
+158 NVKTTIQEYTLQT

-177 WDEVSEQTFTANGTM
+177 WNDSREQVFSTNGIM
-192 YVRLWDGKASVSE
+192 YARLWNGSESVSE
-205 MTYKVAN
+205 LQYEVNN
-212 IDKSTPKVSATAI
+212 IDKSTPEVSATAI

-231 ISASDSGSGI
+231 ISASDSESGI
-241 TGYAVT
+241 IGYAVT
-247 TSSTKPVNFTGI
+247 TSSTKPENFTGV

-267 SISKLTHN
+267 STSKLTHN

-287 NTSQYSLKTPELQA
+287 NTSQYSLKTPELKA
-301 GSLELSKAMPQTSEA
+301 GSLKLSKATTQTSDA
-316 SDVANNIG
+316 SDVVNNIG

-356 DSSEAD
+356 DSSEND

-387 NGNQVNIFN
+387 NGNQV
-396 DAPKCAALMTIKN
+396 DALVDSPKCAALATIQKSGY
-409 ESSEYS
+409 SSYN
-415 RESSLAKN
+415 SLAKN
-423 WITKD
+423 WLKKD
-428 YGNSAIKYMI
+428 YDSSPIKYML
-438 DTERW
+438 DTEGW
-443 SNLYG
+443 SSLYG
-448 SEYAEYAIAS
+448 NEYAEYAIAG
-458 PPVEMYVK
+458 PTVEMFAK

-471 SQYKKLSY
+471 DGYPKLSY
-479 KSYNYDYGYT
+479 SYDNYGYSMDNIKST
-489 KGWGMEINGHVSQPI
+489 D
-504 EFINTTAGYNDTLYF
+504 TGYSDRLYF
-519 PSVAEGVR
+519 QSIEEEVR
-527 NSCYGY
+527 NSCEGY
-533 WLIDQ
+533 WIIGQGCWWATVPVGINISNKNGDHSVNLSVSYGLN
-538 SINASLAPCNWTV
+538 SI
-551 VSITKEGERQLL
+551 GF
-563 LGSSGT
+563 
-569 NTLGIRPVVC
+569 RPIVC

-584 RLQADG
+584 RLQTDG

-602 KASNEE
+602 EATNEE
-608 TTSQVYS
+608 TTVQAYT

-630 GTTGSGISTSYESIA
+630 GTTGSGISTSYESVA
-645 GSAQNVTAGTTNTS
+645 DSAQNVTAGTTNTS
-659 EIQTDGITTLRVKA
+659 EIQREGTTTLRVKT
-673 TDGTNTVYSNNYT
+673 TDGTNTVYSNNYN

-718 NIYIQLNNG
+718 NIYIKLNNG
-727 NDSTSGQKSNVYKLK
+727 SDSTSGQRSNVYKLK

-747 ENLTETTIITNKG
+747 ENLTETSIITNKG

-791 PELTADGYSKLT
+791 PKLTTDSYSKLT
-803 WDRVENAT
+803 WNRVENAT
-811 KYVVQSIIET
+811 KYVVQSIVET
-821 VDVEKDKT
+821 VEVEKDKT
-829 SYDAY
+829 SYDALTMY
-834 SMRKNLLDK
+834 RNLRNK
-843 GADTFSALVRIKAVG
+843 GVETFSEMVRIKAVG

-868 SEAVWLY
+868 SNDVRLM

-894 RKKKLKDLKT
+894 RKKKLKDLKV
-904 GDKVVSFNTE
+904 GDKVISFNTE

-944 GTQVTT
+944 GTQITT

-959 SQGKLMYIDEWN
+959 SQEKLMYMDEWN

-980 GTTPSLV
+980 GTTPSLI

-995 IRHYTLMTKNHN
+995 IRHYTLMNHNHN

>member
-1 MLKKKEK
+1 MTNKKERG
-8 QHIAANEKAITLIA
+8 ITIIA
-22 LVVTIIVLLILAGIS
+22 LVVTIVVLLILAGVSIS
-37 LNYVLGNNGIITK
+37 LIINRNEIISK
-50 AEGAKT
+50 AEVAKQ

-68 LSAMT
+68 LSAVA
-73 AQTSSDKGT
+73 AQTNNEDAVIRRNDFDK
-82 ISRKDLDAEL
+82 EL
-92 KNQFGEDYILEPDDD
+92 KKFFNEDYTLEPDSD
-107 AEEYEITCKK
+107 AEEYEVTFKK
-117 SGRKYIIKS
+117 SGRKYTIKS
-126 GIKKEELTKELNDYN
+126 GITKEELNPELNDTN
-141 TKFTSSPSGWTN
+141 TTFSSSPSGWTN
-153 GNVKV
+153 GNVIV
-158 SVKTTVKSYTLQT
+158 NVKTTIQEYTLQT

-177 WDEVSEQTFTANGTM
+177 WNDSNEQAFSTNGTM
-192 YVRLWDGKASVSE
+192 YARLWNGSESVSE
-205 MTYKVAN
+205 LQYEVKN
-212 IDKSTPKVSATAI
+212 IDKNNPKVSATAI

-231 ISASDSGSGI
+231 ISASDSESGI
-241 TGYAVT
+241 IGYAVT
-247 TSSTKPVNFTGI
+247 TSSTKPEKFTGV

-267 SISKLTHN
+267 STSKLTHN

-287 NTSQYSLKTPELQA
+287 NTSQYSLKTPELKA
-301 GSLELSKAMPQTSEA
+301 GSLKLSKAMPQTSDA
-316 SDVANNIG
+316 SDVVNNIG

-351 KSDAG
+351 KSNAG

-387 NGNQVNIFN
+387 NGNQVDALV

-409 ESSEYS
+409 ESSGDSDED
-415 RESSLAKN
+415 SLAKN
-423 WITKD
+423 WEDGMAWKEKQPL
-428 YGNSAIKYMI
+428 KYLFN
-438 DTERW
+438 TTGW
-443 SNLYG
+443 KNLYG
-448 SEYAEYAIAS
+448 NEYAEWAIGT
-458 PPVEMYVK
+458 PTITMFLK

-471 SQYKKLSY
+471 VGYTQYKYTYDGSYTLAGSMYELSFDSD
-479 KSYNYDYGYT
+479 KV
-489 KGWGMEINGHVSQPI
+489 E
-504 EFINTTAGYNDTLYF
+504 YNDSLYF
-519 PSVAEGVR
+519 PSMNSGVR

-533 WLIDQ
+533 WMIGNRETDGIRERTWSAIIDE
-538 SINASLAPCNWTV
+538 SGNHTV
-551 VSITKEGERQLL
+551 RAYMYGE
-563 LGSSGT
+563 
-569 NTLGIRPVVC
+569 NTLGFRPVVC

-590 MDSDGKAKYKIV
+590 MDSEGKAKYKIV
-602 KASNEE
+602 EASNEE
-608 TTSQVYS
+608 TTSQVYP
-615 NGEWSSQNVYATLVS
+615 NGEWSSQNVYATLES

-659 EIQTDGITTLRVKA
+659 EIQTDGTTTLRVKT
-673 TDGTNTVYSNNYT
+673 TDGTNTVYSKNYI

-727 NDSTSGQKSNVYKLK
+727 SDSTSGQKSNVYKLK

-781 ITKQLPKLAT
+781 ITKQLPKLST
-791 PELTADGYSKLT
+791 PKLT
-803 WDRVENAT
+803 TDSYSNLYWNSVENAT
-811 KYVVQSIIET
+811 KYVIQSITKTAE
-821 VDVEKDKT
+821 VEKDKT
-829 SYDAY
+829 SYDASSFY
-834 SMRKNLLDK
+834 DFF
-843 GADTFSALVRIKAVG
+843 GTEGFVRIKAVG
-858 DGINYEDSNW
+858 DGVNYEDSNW
-868 SEAVWLY
+868 SEAVQLIY
-875 ECLSGETEIDI
+875 CLSGETEIDA

-894 RKKKLKDLKT
+894 RKKKLKDLKV
-904 GDKVVSFNTE
+904 GDKVISFNTE

-944 GTQVTT
+944 GTQITT
-950 VKKHEFYNV
+950 VKRHEFYNV
-959 SQGKLMYIDEWN
+959 SQEKLMYIDEWN

-980 GTTPSLV
+980 GTTPSLI

-1013 LSGTREMKKIKV
+1013 LSGTREMRKIKV

>member
-1 MLKKKEK
+1 MAKKESG
-8 QHIAANEKAITLIA
+8 ITIIA
-22 LVVTIIVLLILAGIS
+22 LIVTIVVLLILAGVSIS
-37 LNYVLGNNGIITK
+37 LIINRNGIISN
-50 AEGAKT
+50 AEVAKQ

-68 LSAMT
+68 LSALA
-73 AQTSSDKGT
+73 AQANNEEAVIRRNDFDK
-82 ISRKDLDAEL
+82 EL
-92 KNQFGEDYILEPDDD
+92 KKFFNEDYTLEPDSD
-107 AEEYEITCKK
+107 AEEYEVTFKK
-117 SGRKYIIKS
+117 SGRKYTIKS
-126 GIKKEELTKELNDYN
+126 GITKKNSDYELNNNN
-141 TKFTSSPSGWTN
+141 TTFSSSPSGWTN
-153 GNVKV
+153 GDVIVN
-158 SVKTTVKSYTLQT
+158 VKTTIQEYTLQT

-177 WDEVSEQTFTANGTM
+177 WNDSNEQSFSTNGIM
-192 YVRLWDGKASVSE
+192 YARLWNGSESVSE
-205 MTYKVAN
+205 LQYEVNN

-231 ISASDSGSGI
+231 ISASDSESGI
-241 TGYAVT
+241 IGYAVT
-247 TSSTKPVNFTGI
+247 TSSTKPEKFTGV

-267 SISKLTHN
+267 SISKLAHN
-275 TTYYVWIKDEAG
+275 TTYYVWIKDKAG
-287 NTSQYSLKTPELQA
+287 NTSQYSLKTPELKA
-301 GSLELSKAMPQTSEA
+301 GSLKLSKATTQKSDA

-356 DSSEAD
+356 DSSEND
-362 HIYLIADDCIDIKNS
+362 HIYLIADDYIDIKNS

-387 NGNQVNIFN
+387 NGNQVDALV
-396 DAPKCAALMTIKN
+396 DAPKCAALATIEN
-409 ESSEYS
+409 ESSGYS
-415 RESSLAKN
+415 DENSLAKN
-423 WITKD
+423 WLDGKI
-428 YGNSAIKYMI
+428 GERSQPLKYLLNTT
-438 DTERW
+438 DW
-443 SNLYG
+443 KNLYG
-448 SEYAEYAIAS
+448 NKYAEWAIGT
-458 PPVEMYVK
+458 PTITMFLK

-471 SQYKKLSY
+471 DGYTQYKY
-479 KSYNYDYGYT
+479 SYNAQYDSYELSG
-489 KGWGMEINGHVSQPI
+489 GMFEISFDSNK
-504 EFINTTAGYNDTLYF
+504 EEYNDTLYF
-519 PSVAEGVR
+519 PSVDNSVR
-527 NSCYGY
+527 NNCYGY
-533 WLIDQ
+533 WMIGHRDTDGFHMRTW
-538 SINASLAPCNWTV
+538 STV
-551 VSITKEGERQLL
+551 ISENGKHTLKIYTYGE
-563 LGSSGT
+563 
-569 NTLGIRPVVC
+569 NTLGFRPVVC

-602 KASNEE
+602 EASNEE
-608 TTSQVYS
+608 TTVQAYT

-630 GTTGSGISTSYESIA
+630 GTTGSGISTSYESVA
-645 GSAQNVTAGTTNTS
+645 DSAQNVTAGTTNTS
-659 EIQTDGITTLRVKA
+659 EIQREGTTILRVKT
-673 TDGTNTVYSNNYT
+673 TDGTNTVYSNNYN

-718 NIYIQLNNG
+718 NIYIKLNNG
-727 NDSTSGQKSNVYKLK
+727 SDSTSGQRSNVYKLK

-791 PELTADGYSKLT
+791 PRLTVDGYSKLT

-811 KYVVQSIIET
+811 KYVVQSIVET
-821 VDVEKDKT
+821 VEVEKDKT
-829 SYDAY
+829 SYDA
-834 SMRKNLLDK
+834 STMKKNLLDK
-843 GADTFSALVRIKAVG
+843 GVNVFSTIVRIKAVG

-868 SEAVWLY
+868 SESVWLY

-894 RKKKLKDLKT
+894 RKKKLKDLKV
-904 GDKVVSFNTE
+904 GDKVISFNTE

-944 GTQVTT
+944 GTQITT

-959 SQGKLMYIDEWN
+959 SQEKLMYIDEWN

-995 IRHYTLMTKNHN
+995 IRHYTLMNHNHN

-1013 LSGTREMKKIKV
+1013 LSGTREMRKIKV

>member
-1 MLKKKEK
+1 MTKKE
-8 QHIAANEKAITLIA
+8 NGITIIA
-22 LVVTIIVLLILAGIS
+22 LIVTIVVLLILAGVNIS
-37 LNYVLGNNGIITK
+37 LIINRNGIISK
-50 AEGAKT
+50 AEVAKQ

-68 LSAMT
+68 LSALA
-73 AQTSSDKGT
+73 AQANNEEAVIRRNDFDK
-82 ISRKDLDAEL
+82 EL
-92 KNQFGEDYILEPDDD
+92 KKFFNEDYTLEPDSD
-107 AEEYEITCKK
+107 AEEYEVTCKK
-117 SGRKYIIKS
+117 SGRKYTIKS
-126 GIKKEELTKELNDYN
+126 GITKKNSDYELNNNN
-141 TKFTSSPSGWTN
+141 TTFSSSPSGWTN
-153 GNVKV
+153 GNVIV
-158 SVKTTVKSYTLQT
+158 NVKTTIQEYTLQT

-177 WDEVSEQTFTANGTM
+177 WNDSKEQVFSTNGIM
-192 YVRLWDGKASVSE
+192 YARLWNGSESVSE
-205 MTYKVAN
+205 LQYEVNN

-231 ISASDSGSGI
+231 ISASDSESGI
-241 TGYAVT
+241 IGYAVT
-247 TSSTKPVNFTGI
+247 TSSTKPENFKGV

-287 NTSQYSLKTPELQA
+287 NTSQYSLKTPELKA
-301 GSLELSKAMPQTSEA
+301 GSLKLSKAMTQTSDA

-362 HIYLIADDCIDIKNS
+362 HIYIIADDCIDIKNS

-387 NGNQVNIFN
+387 NGNQVDIFN
-396 DAPKCAALMTIKN
+396 DAPKCAAFMSIKN
-409 ESSEYS
+409 GGSGYS
-415 RESSLAKN
+415 RENSLAKN
-423 WITKD
+423 WIAKD
-428 YGNSAIKYMI
+428 YAINYMI

-448 SEYAEYAIAS
+448 SKYAEYAIAS
-458 PPVEMYVK
+458 PPVEMYIK

-471 SQYKKLSY
+471 PQYEKLSY
-479 KSYNYDYGYT
+479 DSYYYDYSYA
-489 KGWGMEINGHVSQPI
+489 KGWAMTINGHVSQPI

-563 LGSSGT
+563 LGAPGA
-569 NTLGIRPVVC
+569 NTLGIRPIVC

-590 MDSDGKAKYKIV
+590 MDSEGKAKYKIV
-602 KASNEE
+602 EVSDEE
-608 TTSQVYS
+608 STSQVYS

-630 GTTGSGISTSYESIA
+630 GTTGSGISTGYESVA
-645 GSAQNVTAGTTNTS
+645 DSAQNVTAGTTNTS
-659 EIQTDGITTLRVKA
+659 EIQREGTTILRVKT
-673 TDGTNTVYSNNYT
+673 TDGTNTVYSNNYN

-718 NIYIQLNNG
+718 NIYIKLNNG
-727 NDSTSGQKSNVYKLK
+727 SDSTSGQRSNVYKLK

-747 ENLTETTIITNKG
+747 ENLTETSIITNKG

-791 PELTADGYSKLT
+791 PKLTADGYSKLT

-821 VDVEKDKT
+821 VEVEKDKT
-829 SYDAY
+829 SYDALT
-834 SMRKNLLDK
+834 MRKNLLNK

-868 SEAVWLY
+868 SESVWLY

-894 RKKKLKDLKT
+894 RKKKLKDLKV
-904 GDKVVSFNTE
+904 GDKVISLNTE

-935 SYDIWTFSD
+935 SYDIWIFSD
-944 GTQVTT
+944 GTQITT

-959 SQGKLMYIDEWN
+959 SQEKLMYIDEWN

-980 GTTPSLV
+980 GTTPSLI

-995 IRHYTLMTKNHN
+995 IRHYTLMNHNHN

-1025 EDLKPVD
+1025 KDLKPVD

>member
-1 MLKKKEK
+1 MTKKE
-8 QHIAANEKAITLIA
+8 NGITIIA
-22 LVVTIIVLLILAGIS
+22 LIVTIVVLLILAGVSIS
-37 LNYVLGNNGIITK
+37 LIIKRNGIISK
-50 AEGAKT
+50 AEVAKQ

-68 LSAMT
+68 LSALA
-73 AQTSSDKGT
+73 AQANNKDAVIRRNDFDK
-82 ISRKDLDAEL
+82 EL
-92 KNQFGEDYILEPDDD
+92 KKFFNEDYTLEPDSD
-107 AEEYEITCKK
+107 AEEYEVTCKK
-117 SGRKYIIKS
+117 SGRKYTIKS
-126 GIKKEELTKELNDYN
+126 GITKKNSDYELNNNN
-141 TKFTSSPSGWTN
+141 TTFSLSPSGWTK
-153 GNVKV
+153 GNVIV
-158 SVKTTVKSYTLQT
+158 NVKTTIQEYTLQT

-177 WDEVSEQTFTANGTM
+177 WNDSREQVFSTNGIM
-192 YVRLWDGKASVSE
+192 YARLWNGSESVSE
-205 MTYKVAN
+205 LQYEVKN
-212 IDKSTPKVSATAI
+212 IDKNNPKVSATAI

-231 ISASDSGSGI
+231 ISASDSESGI
-241 TGYAVT
+241 IGYAVT
-247 TSSTKPVNFTGI
+247 TSSTKPEKFTGV

-267 SISKLTHN
+267 STSKLTHN

-287 NTSQYSLKTPELQA
+287 NTSQYSLKTPELKA
-301 GSLELSKAMPQTSEA
+301 GSLKLSKATTQTSDA
-316 SDVANNIG
+316 SDVVNNIG

-356 DSSEAD
+356 DSSEND

-387 NGNQVNIFN
+387 NGNQV
-396 DAPKCAALMTIKN
+396 DALVDSPKCAALATIQKSGY
-409 ESSEYS
+409 SSYN
-415 RESSLAKN
+415 SLAKN
-423 WITKD
+423 WLKKD
-428 YGNSAIKYMI
+428 YDSSPIKYML
-438 DTERW
+438 DTEGW
-443 SNLYG
+443 SSLYG
-448 SEYAEYAIAS
+448 NEYAEYAIAG
-458 PPVEMYVK
+458 PTVEMFAK

-471 SQYKKLSY
+471 DGYPKLSY
-479 KSYNYDYGYT
+479 SYDNYGYSMDNIKST
-489 KGWGMEINGHVSQPI
+489 D
-504 EFINTTAGYNDTLYF
+504 TGYSDRLYF
-519 PSVAEGVR
+519 QSIEEEVR
-527 NSCYGY
+527 NSCEGY
-533 WLIDQ
+533 WIIGQGCWWATVPVGINISNKNGDHSVNLSVSYGLN
-538 SINASLAPCNWTV
+538 SI
-551 VSITKEGERQLL
+551 GF
-563 LGSSGT
+563 
-569 NTLGIRPVVC
+569 RPIVC

-584 RLQADG
+584 RLQTDG

-602 KASNEE
+602 EATNEE
-608 TTSQVYS
+608 TTVQAYT

-630 GTTGSGISTSYESIA
+630 GTTGSGISTSYESVA
-645 GSAQNVTAGTTNTS
+645 DSAQNVTAGTTNTS
-659 EIQTDGITTLRVKA
+659 EIQREGTTTLRVKT
-673 TDGTNTVYSNNYT
+673 TDGTNTVYSNNYN

-718 NIYIQLNNG
+718 NIYIKLNNG
-727 NDSTSGQKSNVYKLK
+727 SDSTSGQKSNVYKLK

-747 ENLTETTIITNKG
+747 ENLTETSIITNKG

-781 ITKQLPKLAT
+781 ITKQLPKLST
-791 PELTADGYSKLT
+791 PKLT
-803 WDRVENAT
+803 TDSYSNLYWNSVENAT
-811 KYVVQSIIET
+811 KYVVQSIVET
-821 VDVEKDKT
+821 VEVEKDKT
-829 SYDAY
+829 SYDALTMY
-834 SMRKNLLDK
+834 RNLRNK
-843 GADTFSALVRIKAVG
+843 GVETFSEMVRIKAVG

-868 SEAVWLY
+868 SNDVRLM

-894 RKKKLKDLKT
+894 RKKKLKDLKV
-904 GDKVVSFNTE
+904 GDKVISFNTE

-944 GTQVTT
+944 GTQITT

-959 SQGKLMYIDEWN
+959 SQEKLMYMDEWN

-980 GTTPSLV
+980 GTTPSLI

-995 IRHYTLMTKNHN
+995 IRHYTLMNHNHN

-1013 LSGTREMKKIKV
+1013 LSGTREMRKIKV

>member
-1 MLKKKEK
+1 MTKKE
-8 QHIAANEKAITLIA
+8 NGITIIA
-22 LVVTIIVLLILAGIS
+22 LIVTIVVLLILAGVSIS
-37 LNYVLGNNGIITK
+37 LIIKRNGIISK
-50 AEGAKT
+50 AEVAKQ

-68 LSAMT
+68 LSALA
-73 AQTSSDKGT
+73 AQANNKDAVIRRNDFDK
-82 ISRKDLDAEL
+82 EL
-92 KNQFGEDYILEPDDD
+92 KKFFNEDYTLEPDSD
-107 AEEYEITCKK
+107 AEEYEVTCKK
-117 SGRKYIIKS
+117 SGRKYTIKS
-126 GIKKEELTKELNDYN
+126 GITKKNSDYELNNNN
-141 TKFTSSPSGWTN
+141 TTFSLSPSGWTK
-153 GNVKV
+153 GNVIV
-158 SVKTTVKSYTLQT
+158 NVKTTIQEYTLQT

-177 WDEVSEQTFTANGTM
+177 WNDSKEQVFSTNGIM
-192 YVRLWDGKASVSE
+192 YARLWNGSESVSE
-205 MTYKVAN
+205 LQYEVKN
-212 IDKSTPKVSATAI
+212 IDKNNPKVSATAI

-231 ISASDSGSGI
+231 ISASDSESGI
-241 TGYAVT
+241 IGYAVT
-247 TSSTKPVNFTGI
+247 TSSTKPEKFTGV

-267 SISKLTHN
+267 STSKLTHN

-287 NTSQYSLKTPELQA
+287 NTSQYSLKTPELKA
-301 GSLELSKAMPQTSEA
+301 GSLKLSKATTQTSDA
-316 SDVANNIG
+316 SDVVNNIG

-356 DSSEAD
+356 DSSEND

-387 NGNQVNIFN
+387 NGNQVDIFN
-396 DAPKCAALMTIKN
+396 DAPKCATLLSIEN
-409 ESSEYS
+409 ESSQYS
-415 RESSLAKN
+415 RENSLAKN
-423 WITKD
+423 WIEID
-428 YGNSAIKYMI
+428 NDDSAIKYMI

-443 SNLYG
+443 SKLYG
-448 SEYAEYAIAS
+448 SKYAEYAIAS
-458 PPVEMYVK
+458 PTGEMYVK
-466 SWNSN
+466 SWNCN
-471 SQYKKLSY
+471 SQYKRLSY
-479 KSYNYDYGYT
+479 GYDNYGCT
-489 KGWGMEINGHVSQPI
+489 INGSSTVD
-504 EFINTTAGYNDTLYF
+504 TAGYNTMYF
-519 PSVAEGVR
+519 LSATDGVR

-533 WLIDQ
+533 WLIWPAKG
-538 SINASLAPCNWTV
+538 ASLEPTNWK
-551 VSITKEGERQLL
+551 VSITEEGK
-563 LGSSGT
+563 SSMFYSRYGE
-569 NTLGIRPVVC
+569 NTLGFRPVVC

-584 RLQADG
+584 RLQTDG

-602 KASNEE
+602 EATNEE
-608 TTSQVYS
+608 TTVQAYT

-645 GSAQNVTAGTTNTS
+645 DSAQNVTAGTTNTS
-659 EIQTDGITTLRVKA
+659 EIQREGTTTLRVKT
-673 TDGTNTVYSNNYT
+673 TDGTNTVYSNNYN

-718 NIYIQLNNG
+718 NIYIKLNNG
-727 NDSTSGQKSNVYKLK
+727 SDSTSGQRSNVYKLK

-747 ENLTETTIITNKG
+747 ENLTETSIITNKG

-791 PELTADGYSKLT
+791 PRLTADGYSKLT
-803 WDRVENAT
+803 WNRVENAT

-821 VDVEKDKT
+821 VEVEKDKT
-829 SYDAY
+829 SYDALKMLK
-834 SMRKNLLDK
+834 SFIDK
-843 GADTFSALVRIKAVG
+843 EGNSFNAFVRIKAVG

-868 SEAVWLY
+868 SESVWLY

-894 RKKKLKDLKT
+894 RKKKLKDLKV
-904 GDKVVSFNTE
+904 GDKVISFNTE

-944 GTQVTT
+944 GTQITT

-959 SQGKLMYIDEWN
+959 SQEKLMYIDEWN

-980 GTTPSLV
+980 GTTPSLI
-987 KHEQVQEP
+987 KHEQIQEP
-995 IRHYTLMTKNHN
+995 IRHYTLMNHNHN

-1013 LSGTREMKKIKV
+1013 LSGTREMRKIKV
-1025 EDLKPVD
+1025 ENLKPVD

>member
-1 MLKKKEK
+1 MTKKERG
-8 QHIAANEKAITLIA
+8 ITIIA
-22 LVVTIIVLLILAGIS
+22 LIVTIVVLLILAGVSIS
-37 LNYVLGNNGIITK
+37 LIINRNGIISK
-50 AEGAKT
+50 AEVAKQ

-68 LSAMT
+68 LSALA
-73 AQTSSDKGT
+73 AQANNEEAVIRRNDFDK
-82 ISRKDLDAEL
+82 EL
-92 KNQFGEDYILEPDDD
+92 KKFFNEDYTLEPDSD
-107 AEEYEITCKK
+107 AEEYEVTCKK
-117 SGRKYIIKS
+117 SGRKYTIKS
-126 GIKKEELTKELNDYN
+126 GITKKNPDYKLNNNN
-141 TKFTSSPSGWTN
+141 TTFSSSPSGWTN
-153 GNVKV
+153 GNVIV
-158 SVKTTVKSYTLQT
+158 NVKTTIQEYTLQT

-177 WDEVSEQTFTANGTM
+177 WNDSNEQAFSTNGIM
-192 YVRLWDGKASVSE
+192 YARLWNGSESVSE
-205 MTYKVAN
+205 LQYEVNN

-231 ISASDSGSGI
+231 ISASDSESGI
-241 TGYAVT
+241 IGYAVT
-247 TSSTKPVNFTGI
+247 TSSTKPENFTGV

-267 SISKLTHN
+267 SISKLAHN

-301 GSLELSKAMPQTSEA
+301 GSLKLSKATPQTSEA
-316 SDVANNIG
+316 SDVVNNIG

-356 DSSEAD
+356 DSSESD

-377 AGEYN
+377 SGEYN

-387 NGNQVNIFN
+387 NGIHV
-396 DAPKCAALMTIKN
+396 DALVDSPKCAALATIQKSGY
-409 ESSEYS
+409 SSYN
-415 RESSLAKN
+415 SLAKN
-423 WITKD
+423 WLKKD
-428 YGNSAIKYMI
+428 YDSSPIKYML
-438 DTERW
+438 DTEGW
-443 SNLYG
+443 SSLYG
-448 SEYAEYAIAS
+448 NEYAEYAIAG
-458 PPVEMYVK
+458 PTVEMFAK

-471 SQYKKLSY
+471 DGYPKLSY
-479 KSYNYDYGYT
+479 SYDNYGYSMDNIKST
-489 KGWGMEINGHVSQPI
+489 D
-504 EFINTTAGYNDTLYF
+504 TGYSDRLYF
-519 PSVAEGVR
+519 QSIEEEVR
-527 NSCYGY
+527 NSCEGY
-533 WLIDQ
+533 WIIGQGCWWATVPVGINISNKNGDHSVNLSVSYGLN
-538 SINASLAPCNWTV
+538 SI
-551 VSITKEGERQLL
+551 GF
-563 LGSSGT
+563 
-569 NTLGIRPVVC
+569 RPIVC

-584 RLQADG
+584 RLQTDG

-602 KASNEE
+602 EATNEE
-608 TTSQVYS
+608 TTVQAYT

-645 GSAQNVTAGTTNTS
+645 DSAQNVTAGTTNTS
-659 EIQTDGITTLRVKA
+659 EIQTDGTTTLRVKT
-673 TDGTNTVYSNNYT
+673 TDGTNTVYSNNYI

-727 NDSTSGQKSNVYKLK
+727 SDSTSGQKSNVYKLK

-791 PELTADGYSKLT
+791 PKLTADSYSKLT
-803 WDRVENAT
+803 WNRVENAT

-821 VDVEKDKT
+821 VEVEKDKT
-829 SYDAY
+829 SYDALTMY
-834 SMRKNLLDK
+834 RNLRNK
-843 GADTFSALVRIKAVG
+843 GVETFSEIVRIKAVG

-868 SEAVWLY
+868 SNDVRLM

-894 RKKKLKDLKT
+894 RKKKLKDLKV
-904 GDKVVSFNTE
+904 GDKVISFNTE

-921 EVLNDDMHEVKFEL
+921 EVLNDDMHEVKLEL

-944 GTQVTT
+944 GTQITT

-959 SQGKLMYIDEWN
+959 SQEKLMYIDEWN

-980 GTTPSLV
+980 GTTPSLI

-995 IRHYTLMTKNHN
+995 IRHYTLMNHNHN

-1025 EDLKPVD
+1025 KDLKPVD

>member
-1 MLKKKEK
+1 MTKKE
-8 QHIAANEKAITLIA
+8 NGITIIA
-22 LVVTIIVLLILAGIS
+22 LIVTIVVLLILAGVSIS
-37 LNYVLGNNGIITK
+37 LIIKRNGIISK
-50 AEGAKT
+50 AEVAKQ

-68 LSAMT
+68 LSALA
-73 AQTSSDKGT
+73 AQANNKDAVIRRNDFDK
-82 ISRKDLDAEL
+82 EL
-92 KNQFGEDYILEPDDD
+92 KKFFNEDYTLEPDSD
-107 AEEYEITCKK
+107 AEEYEVTCKK
-117 SGRKYIIKS
+117 SGRKYTIKS
-126 GIKKEELTKELNDYN
+126 GITKKNSDYELNNNN
-141 TKFTSSPSGWTN
+141 TTFSLSPSGWTK
-153 GNVKV
+153 GNVIV
-158 SVKTTVKSYTLQT
+158 NVKTTIQEYTLQT

-177 WDEVSEQTFTANGTM
+177 WNDSKEQVFSTNGIM
-192 YVRLWDGKASVSE
+192 YARLWNGSESVSE
-205 MTYKVAN
+205 LQYEVKN
-212 IDKSTPKVSATAI
+212 IDKNNPKVSATAI

-231 ISASDSGSGI
+231 ISASDSESGI
-241 TGYAVT
+241 IGYAVT
-247 TSSTKPVNFTGI
+247 TSSTKPEKFTGV

-267 SISKLTHN
+267 STSKLTHN

-287 NTSQYSLKTPELQA
+287 NTSQYSLKTPELKA
-301 GSLELSKAMPQTSEA
+301 GSLKLSKATTQTSDA
-316 SDVANNIG
+316 SDVVNNIG

-356 DSSEAD
+356 DSSEND

-387 NGNQVNIFN
+387 NGNQV
-396 DAPKCAALMTIKN
+396 DALVDSPKCAALATIQKSGY
-409 ESSEYS
+409 SSYN
-415 RESSLAKN
+415 SLAKN
-423 WITKD
+423 WLKKD
-428 YGNSAIKYMI
+428 YDSSPIKYML
-438 DTERW
+438 DTEGW
-443 SNLYG
+443 SSLYG
-448 SEYAEYAIAS
+448 NEYAEYAIAG
-458 PPVEMYVK
+458 PTVEMFAK

-471 SQYKKLSY
+471 DGYPKLSY
-479 KSYNYDYGYT
+479 SYDNYGYSMDNIKST
-489 KGWGMEINGHVSQPI
+489 D
-504 EFINTTAGYNDTLYF
+504 TGYSDRLYF
-519 PSVAEGVR
+519 QSIEEEVR
-527 NSCYGY
+527 NSCEGY
-533 WLIDQ
+533 WIIGQGCWWATVPVGINISNKNGDHSVNLSVSYGLN
-538 SINASLAPCNWTV
+538 SI
-551 VSITKEGERQLL
+551 GF
-563 LGSSGT
+563 
-569 NTLGIRPVVC
+569 RPIVC

-584 RLQADG
+584 RLQTDG

-602 KASNEE
+602 EATNEE
-608 TTSQVYS
+608 TTVQAYT

-630 GTTGSGISTSYESIA
+630 GTTGSGISTSYESVA
-645 GSAQNVTAGTTNTS
+645 DSAQNVTAGTTNTS
-659 EIQTDGITTLRVKA
+659 EIQREGTTTLRVKI
-673 TDGTNTVYSNNYT
+673 TDGTNTVYSNNYN

-718 NIYIQLNNG
+718 NIYIKLNNG
-727 NDSTSGQKSNVYKLK
+727 SDSTSGQKSNVYKLK

-747 ENLTETTIITNKG
+747 ENLTETSIITNKG

-781 ITKQLPKLAT
+781 ITKQLPKLST
-791 PELTADGYSKLT
+791 PKLT
-803 WDRVENAT
+803 TDSYSNLYWNSVENAT

-821 VDVEKDKT
+821 VEVEKDKT
-829 SYDAY
+829 SYDALTMY
-834 SMRKNLLDK
+834 RNLRNK
-843 GADTFSALVRIKAVG
+843 GVETFSEMVRIKAVG

-868 SEAVWLY
+868 SNDVRLM

-894 RKKKLKDLKT
+894 RKKKLKDLKV
-904 GDKVVSFNTE
+904 GDKVISFNTE

-944 GTQVTT
+944 GTQITT

-959 SQGKLMYIDEWN
+959 SQEKLMYIDEWN

-980 GTTPSLV
+980 GTTPSLI

-995 IRHYTLMTKNHN
+995 IRHYTLMNHNHN

-1013 LSGTREMKKIKV
+1013 LSGTREMRKIKV

>member
-1 MLKKKEK
+1 MTKKE
-8 QHIAANEKAITLIA
+8 NGITIIA
-22 LVVTIIVLLILAGIS
+22 LIVTIVVLLILAGVSIS
-37 LNYVLGNNGIITK
+37 LIIKRNGIISK
-50 AEGAKT
+50 AEVAKQK
-56 ETEIADEKEKIN
+56 TEIANEKEKIN
-68 LSAMT
+68 LSALA
-73 AQTSSDKGT
+73 AQANNEDAVIRRNDFDK
-82 ISRKDLDAEL
+82 EL
-92 KNQFGEDYILEPDDD
+92 KKFFNEDYTLEPDSD
-107 AEEYEITCKK
+107 AEEYEVTCKK
-117 SGRKYIIKS
+117 SGRKYTIKS
-126 GIKKEELTKELNDYN
+126 GITKKNSDYELNNNN
-141 TKFTSSPSGWTN
+141 TTFSLSPSGWTK
-153 GNVKV
+153 GNVIV
-158 SVKTTVKSYTLQT
+158 NVKTTIQEYTLQT

-177 WDEVSEQTFTANGTM
+177 WNDSKEQVFSTNGIM
-192 YVRLWDGKASVSE
+192 YARLWNGSESVSE
-205 MTYKVAN
+205 LQYEVKN
-212 IDKSTPKVSATAI
+212 IDKNNPKVSATAI

-231 ISASDSGSGI
+231 ISASDSESGI
-241 TGYAVT
+241 IGYAVT
-247 TSSTKPVNFTGI
+247 TSSTKPENFTGV

-287 NTSQYSLKTPELQA
+287 NTSQYSLKTPELKA
-301 GSLELSKAMPQTSEA
+301 GSLKLSKATTQTSDA
-316 SDVANNIG
+316 SDVVNNIG

-356 DSSEAD
+356 DSSEND

-387 NGNQVNIFN
+387 NGNQV
-396 DAPKCAALMTIKN
+396 DALVDSPKCAALATIQKSGY
-409 ESSEYS
+409 SSYN
-415 RESSLAKN
+415 SLAKN
-423 WITKD
+423 WLKKD
-428 YGNSAIKYMI
+428 YDSSPIKYML
-438 DTERW
+438 DTEGW
-443 SNLYG
+443 SSLYG
-448 SEYAEYAIAS
+448 NEYAEYAIAG
-458 PPVEMYVK
+458 PTVEMFAK

-471 SQYKKLSY
+471 DGYPKLSY
-479 KSYNYDYGYT
+479 SYDNYGYSMDNIKST
-489 KGWGMEINGHVSQPI
+489 D
-504 EFINTTAGYNDTLYF
+504 TGYSDRLYF
-519 PSVAEGVR
+519 QSIEEEVR
-527 NSCYGY
+527 NSCEGY
-533 WLIDQ
+533 WIIGQGCWWATVPVGINISNKNGDHSVNLSVSYGLN
-538 SINASLAPCNWTV
+538 SI
-551 VSITKEGERQLL
+551 GF
-563 LGSSGT
+563 
-569 NTLGIRPVVC
+569 RPIVC

-584 RLQADG
+584 RLQTDG

-602 KASNEE
+602 EATNEE
-608 TTSQVYS
+608 TTVQAYT

-630 GTTGSGISTSYESIA
+630 GTTGSGISTSYESVA
-645 GSAQNVTAGTTNTS
+645 DSAQNVTAGTTNTS
-659 EIQTDGITTLRVKA
+659 EIQREGTTTLRVKT
-673 TDGTNTVYSNNYT
+673 TDGTNTVYSNNYN

-718 NIYIQLNNG
+718 NIYIKLNNG
-727 NDSTSGQKSNVYKLK
+727 SDSTSGQKSNVYKLK

-747 ENLTETTIITNKG
+747 ENLTETSIITNKG

-781 ITKQLPKLAT
+781 ITKQLPKLST
-791 PELTADGYSKLT
+791 PKLT
-803 WDRVENAT
+803 TDSYSNLYWNSVENAT

-821 VDVEKDKT
+821 VEVEKDKT
-829 SYDAY
+829 SYDALT
-834 SMRKNLLDK
+834 MRRNLLNK
-843 GADTFSALVRIKAVG
+843 GVEIFSEIVRIKAVG

-868 SEAVWLY
+868 SNDVRLM

-894 RKKKLKDLKT
+894 RKKKLKDLKV
-904 GDKVVSFNTE
+904 GDKVISFNTE

-944 GTQVTT
+944 GTQITT

-959 SQGKLMYIDEWN
+959 SQEKLMYIDEWN

-980 GTTPSLV
+980 GTTPSLI

-995 IRHYTLMTKNHN
+995 IRHYTLMNHNHN

-1013 LSGTREMKKIKV
+1013 LSGTREMRKIKV

>member
-1 MLKKKEK
+1 MTKKE
-8 QHIAANEKAITLIA
+8 NGITIIA
-22 LVVTIIVLLILAGIS
+22 LIVTIVVLLILAGVNIS
-37 LNYVLGNNGIITK
+37 LIINRNGIISK
-50 AEGAKT
+50 AEVAKQ

-68 LSAMT
+68 LSALA
-73 AQTSSDKGT
+73 AQANNEEAVIRRNDFDK
-82 ISRKDLDAEL
+82 EL
-92 KNQFGEDYILEPDDD
+92 KKFFNEDYTLEPDSD
-107 AEEYEITCKK
+107 AEEYEVTCKK
-117 SGRKYIIKS
+117 SGRKYTIKS
-126 GIKKEELTKELNDYN
+126 GITKKNPDYELNNNN
-141 TKFTSSPSGWTN
+141 TTFSSSPSGWTN
-153 GNVKV
+153 GNVIV
-158 SVKTTVKSYTLQT
+158 NVKTTIQEYTLQT

-177 WDEVSEQTFTANGTM
+177 WNDSNEQSFSTNGIM
-192 YVRLWDGKASVSE
+192 YARLWNGSESVSE
-205 MTYKVAN
+205 LQYEVNN

-231 ISASDSGSGI
+231 ISASDSESGI
-241 TGYAVT
+241 IGYAVT
-247 TSSTKPVNFTGI
+247 TSSTKPENFTGV

-287 NTSQYSLKTPELQA
+287 NTSQYSLKTPELKA
-301 GSLELSKAMPQTSEA
+301 GSLKLSKAMTQTSDA

-387 NGNQVNIFN
+387 NGIHV
-396 DAPKCAALMTIKN
+396 DALVDSPKCAALATIKKSGY
-409 ESSEYS
+409 SSYN
-415 RESSLAKN
+415 SLAKN
-423 WITKD
+423 WLKED
-428 YGNSAIKYMI
+428 YGSSPIKYML
-438 DTERW
+438 DTEGW
-443 SNLYG
+443 SSLYG
-448 SEYAEYAIAS
+448 NEYAEYAIAG
-458 PPVEMYVK
+458 PTVEMFAK

-471 SQYKKLSY
+471 DGYPKLSY
-479 KSYNYDYGYT
+479 SYDNYGYSMDNIKST
-489 KGWGMEINGHVSQPI
+489 D
-504 EFINTTAGYNDTLYF
+504 TGYSDRLYF
-519 PSVAEGVR
+519 QSIEEEVR
-527 NSCYGY
+527 NSCDGY
-533 WLIDQ
+533 WIIGQ
-538 SINASLAPCNWTV
+538 SDWGGGTISISNKNGDHSVNSYAPYGLN
-551 VSITKEGERQLL
+551 SIGF
-563 LGSSGT
+563 
-569 NTLGIRPVVC
+569 RPVVC
-579 LNTNV
+579 LNTKV
-584 RLQADG
+584 KLQADG
-590 MDSDGKAKYKIV
+590 MDSNGKTRYKIV
-602 KASNEE
+602 ETSNEE
-608 TTSQVYS
+608 SSTQAYTSD
-615 NGEWSSQNVYATLVS
+615 EWSSQNVYTTLVNV
-630 GTTGSGISTSYESIA
+630 TTGSGINTSYESSVD
-645 GSAQNVTAGTTNTS
+645 SAQNVATGTTNTS
-659 EIQTDGITTLRVKA
+659 EINTEGITTLRVKT
-673 TDGTNTVYSNNYT
+673 TDGTNTVYSNNYI

-718 NIYIQLNNG
+718 NIYIKLNNG
-727 NDSTSGQKSNVYKLK
+727 SDSTSGQRSNVYKLK

-747 ENLTETTIITNKG
+747 ENLTETSIITNKG

-791 PELTADGYSKLT
+791 PKLTADGYSKLT

-821 VDVEKDKT
+821 VEVEKDKT
-829 SYDAY
+829 SYDALT
-834 SMRKNLLDK
+834 MRKNLLNK

-868 SEAVWLY
+868 SESVWLY

-894 RKKKLKDLKT
+894 RKKKLKDLKV
-904 GDKVVSFNTE
+904 GDKVISLNTE

-935 SYDIWTFSD
+935 SYDIWIFSD
-944 GTQVTT
+944 GTQITT

-959 SQGKLMYIDEWN
+959 SQEKLMYIDEWN

-980 GTTPSLV
+980 GTTPSLI

-995 IRHYTLMTKNHN
+995 IRHYTLMNHNHN

-1025 EDLKPVD
+1025 KDLKPVD

>member
-1 MLKKKEK
+1 MTKKESG
-8 QHIAANEKAITLIA
+8 ITVIV
-22 LVVTIIVLLILAGIS
+22 LVVTIVVLLILAGVSIS
-37 LNYVLGNNGIITK
+37 LIIKRNGIISK
-50 AEGAKT
+50 AEVAKQ

-68 LSAMT
+68 LSAVA
-73 AQTSSDKGT
+73 AQANNEEAVIRRNDFDK
-82 ISRKDLDAEL
+82 EL
-92 KNQFGEDYILEPDDD
+92 KKFFNEDYTLEPDSD
-107 AEEYEITCKK
+107 AEEYEVTFKK
-117 SGRKYIIKS
+117 SGRKYTIKS
-126 GIKKEELTKELNDYN
+126 GITKEELNPELNDTN
-141 TKFTSSPSGWTN
+141 TTFSSSPSGWTN
-153 GNVKV
+153 GNVIV
-158 SVKTTVKSYTLQT
+158 SVKTTVQSYTLQT

-177 WDEVSEQTFTANGTM
+177 WDEASEQTFTANGTM

-212 IDKSTPKVSATAI
+212 IDKSTPEVSATAL

-231 ISASDSGSGI
+231 ISASDSESGI
-241 TGYAVT
+241 IGYAVT
-247 TSSTKPVNFTGI
+247 TSSTKPENFTGV

-275 TTYYVWIKDEAG
+275 TTYYVWIKDKAG
-287 NTSQYSLKTPELQA
+287 NTSQYSLKTPELKA
-301 GSLELSKAMPQTSEA
+301 GSLKLSKATPQTSDA

-356 DSSEAD
+356 DSSETD

-387 NGNQVNIFN
+387 NGNQVDALV
-396 DAPKCAALMTIKN
+396 DAPKCAALMSIEN

-415 RESSLAKN
+415 RENSLAKN
-423 WITKD
+423 WIEID
-428 YGNSAIKYMI
+428 NDDSAIKYMI

-448 SEYAEYAIAS
+448 NEYAEYAIAS
-458 PPVEMYVK
+458 PTGEMYVK
-466 SWNSN
+466 SWNCN
-471 SQYKKLSY
+471 SQYEKLSY
-479 KSYNYDYGYT
+479 GYDGIGCT
-489 KGWGMEINGHVSQPI
+489 INGINGDRMV
-504 EFINTTAGYNDTLYF
+504 EFISTTAGYNNTMYF
-519 PSVAEGVR
+519 LSATDGVR

-533 WLIDQ
+533 WLIWPTKG
-538 SINASLAPCNWTV
+538 ASLEPVNWE
-551 VSITKEGERQLL
+551 VSITEEGKRSMFYSRY
-563 LGSSGT
+563 GV
-569 NTLGIRPVVC
+569 NTLGFRPVVC

-590 MDSDGKAKYKIV
+590 MDSDGKTRYKIV
-602 KASNEE
+602 ETSNEE
-608 TTSQVYS
+608 ISTQSYT
-615 NGEWSSQNVYATLVS
+615 GDEWSSQNVYATLES
-630 GTTGSGISTSYESIA
+630 GTTGSGISTSYESVA
-645 GSAQNVTAGTTNTS
+645 DSAQNVTAGTTNTS
-659 EIQTDGITTLRVKA
+659 EIQTDGTTTLRVKT
-673 TDGTNTVYSNNYT
+673 TDGTNTVYSNNYN

-718 NIYIQLNNG
+718 NIYIKLNNG
-727 NDSTSGQKSNVYKLK
+727 SDSTSGQRSNVYKLK

-781 ITKQLPKLAT
+781 ITKQLPKLST
-791 PELTADGYSKLT
+791 PKLTTDGYSNLY
-803 WDRVENAT
+803 WDSVENAT

-821 VDVEKDKT
+821 VEVEKDKT
-829 SYDAY
+829 SYDALT
-834 SMRKNLLDK
+834 MRRNLIDK
-843 GADTFSALVRIKAVG
+843 GINRLNTIVRIKAVG

-868 SEAVWLY
+868 SEAVWLR

-894 RKKKLKDLKT
+894 RKKKLKDLKV
-904 GDKVVSFNTE
+904 GDKVISFNTE

-944 GTQVTT
+944 GTQITT
-950 VKKHEFYNV
+950 VKRHEFYNV
-959 SQGKLMYIDEWN
+959 SQEKLMYIDEWN

-987 KHEQVQEP
+987 KHEKVQEP

>member
-1 MLKKKEK
+1 MTKKERG
-8 QHIAANEKAITLIA
+8 ITIIA
-22 LVVTIIVLLILAGIS
+22 LIVTIVVLLILAGVSIS
-37 LNYVLGNNGIITK
+37 LIINRNGIISK
-50 AEGAKT
+50 AEVAKQ
-56 ETEIADEKEKIN
+56 ETDIADEKEKIN
-68 LSAMT
+68 LSAVA
-73 AQTSSDKGT
+73 AQTNNEDAVIRRNDFDK
-82 ISRKDLDAEL
+82 EL
-92 KNQFGEDYILEPDDD
+92 KKFFNEDYTLEPDSD
-107 AEEYEITCKK
+107 AEEYEVTCKK
-117 SGRKYIIKS
+117 SGRKYTIKS
-126 GIKKEELTKELNDYN
+126 GITKKNPDYELNNNN
-141 TKFTSSPSGWTN
+141 TTFSSSPSGWTN
-153 GNVKV
+153 GDVIVN
-158 SVKTTVKSYTLQT
+158 VKTTIQEYTLQT

-177 WDEVSEQTFTANGTM
+177 WNDSKEQVFSTNGIM
-192 YVRLWDGKASVSE
+192 YARLWNGSESVSE
-205 MTYKVAN
+205 LQYEVNN
-212 IDKSTPKVSATAI
+212 IDKSTPEVSATAI

-231 ISASDSGSGI
+231 ISASDSESGI
-241 TGYAVT
+241 IGYAVT
-247 TSSTKPVNFTGI
+247 TSSTKPEKFTGV

-267 SISKLTHN
+267 STSKLTHN

-301 GSLELSKAMPQTSEA
+301 GSLKLSKAMPQTSDA

-356 DSSEAD
+356 DSSEND
-362 HIYLIADDCIDIKNS
+362 HIYLIADDYIDIKNS

-387 NGNQVNIFN
+387 NGIHV
-396 DAPKCAALMTIKN
+396 DALVDSPKCAALATIKKSGY
-409 ESSEYS
+409 SSYN
-415 RESSLAKN
+415 SLAKN
-423 WITKD
+423 WLKED
-428 YGNSAIKYMI
+428 YGSSPIKYML
-438 DTERW
+438 DTEGW
-443 SNLYG
+443 SSLYG
-448 SEYAEYAIAS
+448 NEYAEYAIAG
-458 PPVEMYVK
+458 PTVEMFAK

-471 SQYKKLSY
+471 DGYPKLSY
-479 KSYNYDYGYT
+479 SYDNYGYSMDNIKST
-489 KGWGMEINGHVSQPI
+489 D
-504 EFINTTAGYNDTLYF
+504 TGYSDRLYF
-519 PSVAEGVR
+519 QSIEEEVR
-527 NSCYGY
+527 NSCDGY
-533 WLIDQ
+533 WIIGQ
-538 SINASLAPCNWTV
+538 SDWGGTISISNKNGDHSVNSYAPYGLN
-551 VSITKEGERQLL
+551 SIGF
-563 LGSSGT
+563 
-569 NTLGIRPVVC
+569 RPVVC
-579 LNTNV
+579 LNTKV
-584 RLQADG
+584 KLQADG
-590 MDSDGKAKYKIV
+590 MDSNGKTRYKIV
-602 KASNEE
+602 ETSNEE
-608 TTSQVYS
+608 SSTQAYTSD
-615 NGEWSSQNVYATLVS
+615 EWSSQNVYTTLVNV
-630 GTTGSGISTSYESIA
+630 TTGSGINTSYESSVD
-645 GSAQNVTAGTTNTS
+645 SAQNVATGTTNTS
-659 EIQTDGITTLRVKA
+659 EINTEGITTLRVKT
-673 TDGTNTVYSNNYT
+673 TDGTNTVYSNNYI

-693 PTPGTLAMKLNSSTG
+693 PTPGTLTMKQNSSTG
-708 EEYTSGATNN
+708 VEYTSGITNN

-747 ENLTETTIITNKG
+747 ENLTETSIITNKG

-791 PELTADGYSKLT
+791 PKLTTDSYSKLT
-803 WDRVENAT
+803 WNRVENAT
-811 KYVVQSIIET
+811 KYVVQSIVET
-821 VDVEKDKT
+821 VEVEKDKT
-829 SYDAY
+829 SYDALTMY
-834 SMRKNLLDK
+834 RNLRNK
-843 GADTFSALVRIKAVG
+843 GVETFSEMVRIKAVG

-868 SEAVWLY
+868 SNDVRLM

-894 RKKKLKDLKT
+894 RKKKLKDLKV
-904 GDKVVSFNTE
+904 GDKVISFNTE

-944 GTQVTT
+944 GTQITT

-959 SQGKLMYIDEWN
+959 SQEKLMYIDEWN

-980 GTTPSLV
+980 GTTPSLI

-995 IRHYTLMTKNHN
+995 IRHYTLMNHNHN

-1025 EDLKPVD
+1025 KDLKPVD

>member
-1 MLKKKEK
+1 MTKKESG
-8 QHIAANEKAITLIA
+8 ITIIA
-22 LVVTIIVLLILAGIS
+22 LIVAIVVLLILAGVNIS
-37 LNYVLGNNGIITK
+37 LIINRNGIISK
-50 AEGAKT
+50 AEVANQ

-68 LSAMT
+68 LSALA
-73 AQTSSDKGT
+73 AQANNEDAVIRRNDFDK
-82 ISRKDLDAEL
+82 EL
-92 KNQFGEDYILEPDDD
+92 KKFFNEDYTLEPDSD
-107 AEEYEITCKK
+107 AEEYEVTCKK
-117 SGRKYIIKS
+117 SGRKYTIKS
-126 GIKKEELTKELNDYN
+126 GIAKKNPDYKLNNNN
-141 TKFTSSPSGWTN
+141 TTFSSSPSGWTN
-153 GNVKV
+153 GNVIV
-158 SVKTTVKSYTLQT
+158 NVKTTIQEYTLQT

-177 WDEVSEQTFTANGTM
+177 WNDSNEQVFSTNGIM
-192 YVRLWDGKASVSE
+192 YARLWNGSESVSE
-205 MTYKVAN
+205 LQYEVNN

-231 ISASDSGSGI
+231 ISASDSESGI
-241 TGYAVT
+241 IGYAVT
-247 TSSTKPVNFTGI
+247 TSSTKPENFTGV

-301 GSLELSKAMPQTSEA
+301 GSLKLSKAMPQTSEA

-356 DSSEAD
+356 DSSETD
-362 HIYLIADDCIDIKNS
+362 HIYLIADDYIDIKNS

-382 TPVSA
+382 TPSA
-387 NGNQVNIFN
+387 NGSV
-396 DAPKCAALMTIKN
+396 DALVDSPKCAALATIQK
-409 ESSEYS
+409 SGYS
-415 RESSLAKN
+415 GDNSLAKN
-423 WITKD
+423 WLKED
-428 YGNSAIKYMI
+428 YGSSPIKYML
-438 DTERW
+438 DTEGW
-443 SNLYG
+443 SSLYG
-448 SEYAEYAIAS
+448 NEYAEYAIAG
-458 PPVEMYVK
+458 PTVEMFAK

-471 SQYKKLSY
+471 DGYPKLSY
-479 KSYNYDYGYT
+479 SYDNYGYSMDNIKST
-489 KGWGMEINGHVSQPI
+489 D
-504 EFINTTAGYNDTLYF
+504 TGYSDKLYF
-519 PSVAEGVR
+519 QSIEEEVR
-527 NSCYGY
+527 NSCNGY
-533 WLIDQ
+533 WIIGQ
-538 SINASLAPCNWTV
+538 SRWWATV
-551 VSITKEGERQLL
+551 PVGISISNKNGDHSVDLYAL
-563 LGSSGT
+563 YGLNSIGF
-569 NTLGIRPVVC
+569 RPVVC

-584 RLQADG
+584 KLQADG

-602 KASNEE
+602 EASNEE
-608 TTSQVYS
+608 TTVQAYT

-659 EIQTDGITTLRVKA
+659 EIQTDGTTTLRVKT
-673 TDGTNTVYSNNYT
+673 TDGTNTVYSNNYN

-718 NIYIQLNNG
+718 NIYIKLNNG
-727 NDSTSGQKSNVYKLK
+727 SDSTSGQKSNVYKLK

-791 PELTADGYSKLT
+791 PKLTADGYSKLT

-811 KYVVQSIIET
+811 KYVVQSIVET
-821 VDVEKDKT
+821 VEVGKDKT
-829 SYDAY
+829 SYDALT
-834 SMRKNLLDK
+834 MRRNLLNK
-843 GADTFSALVRIKAVG
+843 GVETFSEIVRIKAVG

-868 SEAVWLY
+868 SNDVRLM

-894 RKKKLKDLKT
+894 RKKKLKDLKV
-904 GDKVVSFNTE
+904 GDKVISFNTE

-944 GTQVTT
+944 GTQITT

-959 SQGKLMYIDEWN
+959 SQEKLMYIDEWN

-980 GTTPSLV
+980 GTTPSLI
-987 KHEQVQEP
+987 KHEKVQEP
-995 IRHYTLMTKNHN
+995 IRHYTLMNHNHN

-1013 LSGTREMKKIKV
+1013 LSGTREMRKIKV